1 MKNSKNFN
9 IFILWSVVIFMILI
23 MIFPG
28 SIVLGE
34 ETKSVQNDGAV
45 EITSTTFESNTV
57 AKDISNNL
65 RIDYKIL
72 NKDKLKDGDKIVISL
87 PDIFKDIEPKCPDQ
101 HFKDFDVKDGV
112 VTLTFNENVEKA
124 VTGYMIIRFV
134 GNSNIRK
141 GISYP
146 VSIDLNGKPSTI
158 YITGEEYSHPSS
170 GRQYPLMYKT
180 ADLPMAATDK
190 EQGRE
195 YYGEIVDRNKPI
207 KYFVEINLGDGSDPN
222 TRSYLRNAQF
232 VDNIPKG
239 MALDVNSIKIIKG
252 NYFEKNNKDN
262 YDWLPK
268 DVTRDFLERN
278 DGIIANTKHL
288 EINFG
293 DIRYERYTVIYETRI
308 TSTESG
314 YLNDAKLYY
323 DDDKEL
329 PSKHY
334 SKLSKDAGA
343 LNVYKYVDKTKVK
356 NNPND
361 QKIKYDIKFDSYG
374 YFFKNTL
381 NIIDKLDPRLS
392 DIKITSTDQFI
403 TDFNENTKELVI
415 KNSNGDIDAKKPA
428 YITIEASMKN
438 VSPGDEVK
446 NIAYINGNPTNEV
459 STKKNPLVEII
470 KVSKDDAESNLLEG
484 AVFKLTTK
492 GGKAV
497 KDVYNQYIKTFTSS
511 SEGPIKF
518 ELPNGDYK
526 LEEIKAPKGYKLD
539 KTTIGFTVND
549 ESKIVKLIVKDEPLP
564 TSCNLVINKINEKG
578 VPILGARFKFFK
590 EESPKKPI
598 KFAYNKNSKVYEL
611 DQMGDG
617 KLTPSKNDA
626 SFKIN
631 NLPYGKYILKEVQAP
646 KGYKLS
652 EDIYITLDYKK
663 SFYKIG
669 KEGEEII
676 LNKNTETNTYDISV
690 KNIPR
695 IILPETGGS
704 GTFKFSFIG
713 ITLLAGVLSL
723 LVTTEFI
730 LRERKN

>member
-9 IFILWSVVIFMILI
+9 IFTLWSVVISMIVI

-34 ETKSVQNDGAV
+34 ESKSVQNDGAV

-141 GISYP
+141 GVSYP
-146 VSIDLNGKPSTI
+146 ISIDLNGKPSTV

-170 GRQYPLMYKT
+170 GGQYPLMYKT
-180 ADLPMAATDK
+180 ADLPTAATDK

-207 KYFVEINLGDGSDPN
+207 KYFVEINLGDGVNPN
-222 TRSYLRNAQF
+222 TRSYLSNADF
-232 VDNIPKG
+232 FDNIPKG
-239 MALDVNSIKIIKG
+239 MALDVNSICIKRMG
-252 NYFEKNNKDN
+252 Y
-262 YDWLPK
+262 YDERSS
-268 DVTRDFLERN
+268 DVTKDFWESNRIKA
-278 DGIIANTKHL
+278 DTKHL

-374 YFFKNTL
+374 YFFKDTL

-392 DIKITSTDQFI
+392 DIKITATDQFI
-403 TDFNENTKELVI
+403 TDFDENTKELVI

-438 VSPGDEVK
+438 VGPGEVVK
-446 NIAYINGNPTNEV
+446 NIAYVNGNPTNEV
-459 STKKNPLVEII
+459 STRKNPIVEFIL
-470 KVSKDDAESNLLEG
+470 SAEYDDPSLLEG

-492 GGKAV
+492 EGETV
-497 KDVYNQYIKTFTSS
+497 RDIYNEEIKTFTFENGEPVS
-511 SEGPIKF
+511 F
-518 ELPNGDYK
+518 ELPDGVYN
-526 LEEIKAPKGYKLD
+526 LEQIKAPEGYELNKTPIQFIVNED
-539 KTTIGFTVND
+539 SKVVKVPWEGNPIKTTVNLA
-549 ESKIVKLIVKDEPLP
+549 IH
-564 TSCNLVINKINEKG
+564 KINEKG
-578 VPILGARFKFFK
+578 VPILGANFKLFK
-590 EESPKKPI
+590 EENPKKPI
-598 KFAYNKNSKVYEL
+598 KFAYNKNLKVYEL
-611 DQMGDG
+611 DPMGGG
-617 KLTPSKNDA
+617 KLIPSKDGA

-631 NLPYGKYILKEVQAP
+631 NLPYGKYILKEVKAS

-652 EDIYITLDYKK
+652 DDIYITLDFEE
-663 SFYKIG
+663 SFYRVG
-669 KEGEEII
+669 KEGKKII

-690 KNIPR
+690 ENVPR
-695 IILPETGGS
+695 IILPETGSS
-704 GTFKFSFIG
+704 GTSKFSFIG
-713 ITLLAGVLSL
+713 ITLLAAVLSL
-723 LVTTEFI
+723 VSTTEFV
-730 LRERKN
+730 LKEREN

>member
-9 IFILWSVVIFMILI
+9 IFTLWSVVISMIVI

-34 ETKSVQNDGAV
+34 ESKSVQNDGAV

-141 GISYP
+141 GVSYP
-146 VSIDLNGKPSTI
+146 VSIDLNGKPSTV

-170 GRQYPLMYKT
+170 GGQYPLMYKT
-180 ADLPMAATDK
+180 ADLPTAATDK

-207 KYFVEINLGDGSDPN
+207 KYFVEINLGDGVNPN
-222 TRSYLRNAQF
+222 TRSYLSNADF
-232 VDNIPKG
+232 FDNIPKG
-239 MALDVNSIKIIKG
+239 MALDVNSICIKRMG
-252 NYFEKNNKDN
+252 YHDERSS
-262 YDWLPK
+262 
-268 DVTRDFLERN
+268 DVTKDFWESNRIKA
-278 DGIIANTKHL
+278 DTKHL

-374 YFFKNTL
+374 YFFKDTL

-392 DIKITSTDQFI
+392 DIKITATDQFI
-403 TDFNENTKELVI
+403 TDFDENTKELVI

-438 VSPGDEVK
+438 VGPGEVVK
-446 NIAYINGNPTNEV
+446 NIAYVNGNPTNEV
-459 STKKNPLVEII
+459 STRKNPIVEFIL
-470 KVSKDDAESNLLEG
+470 SAEYDDPSLLEG

-492 GGKAV
+492 EGETV
-497 KDVYNQYIKTFTSS
+497 RDIYNEEIKTFTFKNG
-511 SEGPIKF
+511 EPLRF
-518 ELPNGDYK
+518 ELPDGVYN
-526 LEEIKAPKGYKLD
+526 LEQIKAPDGYEINKTPIQFIVNED
-539 KTTIGFTVND
+539 SKVVKVPWEGNPIKTTVNLA
-549 ESKIVKLIVKDEPLP
+549 IH
-564 TSCNLVINKINEKG
+564 KINEKG
-578 VPILGARFKFFK
+578 LPILGANFKLFK

-598 KFAYNKNSKVYEL
+598 KFAYNKNLKVYEL
-611 DQMGDG
+611 DPMGGG
-617 KLTPSKNDA
+617 KLIPSKDGA

-631 NLPYGKYILKEVQAP
+631 NLPYGKYILKEVKAP

-652 EDIYITLDYKK
+652 DDIYITLGFEE
-663 SFYKIG
+663 SFYRVG
-669 KEGEEII
+669 KQGEKII

-690 KNIPR
+690 ENVPR

-704 GTFKFSFIG
+704 GTSKFSFIG
-713 ITLLAGVLSL
+713 ITLLACVLSL
-723 LVTTEFI
+723 VGTTEFV
-730 LRERKN
+730 LKEREN

>member
-9 IFILWSVVIFMILI
+9 IFTLWSVVISMIVI

-34 ETKSVQNDGAV
+34 ESKSVQNDGAV

-87 PDIFKDIEPKCPDQ
+87 PDIFKDIEPKCPDK

-141 GISYP
+141 GVSYP
-146 VSIDLNGKPSTI
+146 ISIDLNGKPSTV

-170 GRQYPLMYKT
+170 GGQYPLMYKT
-180 ADLPMAATDK
+180 ADLPTAATDK

-207 KYFVEINLGDGSDPN
+207 KYFVEINLGDGVNPN
-222 TRSYLRNAQF
+222 TRSYLSNADF
-232 VDNIPKG
+232 FDNIPKG
-239 MALDVNSIKIIKG
+239 MALDVNSIFIKRMG
-252 NYFEKNNKDN
+252 Y
-262 YDWLPK
+262 YDERSS
-268 DVTRDFLERN
+268 DVTKDFWESNRIKA
-278 DGIIANTKHL
+278 DTKHL

-374 YFFKNTL
+374 YFFKDTL

-392 DIKITSTDQFI
+392 DIKITATDQFI
-403 TDFNENTKELVI
+403 TDFDENTKELVI

-438 VSPGDEVK
+438 VGPGEVVK
-446 NIAYINGNPTNEV
+446 NIAYVNGNPTNEV
-459 STKKNPLVEII
+459 STRKNPIVEFIL
-470 KVSKDDAESNLLEG
+470 SAEYDDPSLLEG

-492 GGKAV
+492 EGETV
-497 KDVYNQYIKTFTSS
+497 RDIYNEEIKTFTFENGEPVS
-511 SEGPIKF
+511 F
-518 ELPNGDYK
+518 ELPDGVYN
-526 LEEIKAPKGYKLD
+526 LEQIKAPEGYELNKTPIQFIVNED
-539 KTTIGFTVND
+539 SKVVKVPWEGNPIKTTVNLA
-549 ESKIVKLIVKDEPLP
+549 IH
-564 TSCNLVINKINEKG
+564 KINEKG
-578 VPILGARFKFFK
+578 VPILGANFKLFK
-590 EESPKKPI
+590 EENPKKPI
-598 KFAYNKNSKVYEL
+598 KFAYNKNLKVYEL
-611 DQMGDG
+611 DPMGGG
-617 KLTPSKNDA
+617 KLIPSKDGA

-631 NLPYGKYILKEVQAP
+631 NLPYGKYILKEVKAP

-652 EDIYITLDYKK
+652 DDIYITLDFEE
-663 SFYKIG
+663 SFYRVG
-669 KEGEEII
+669 KEGKKII

-690 KNIPR
+690 ENVPR

-704 GTFKFSFIG
+704 GTSKFSFIG
-713 ITLLAGVLSL
+713 ITLLAAVLSL
-723 LVTTEFI
+723 VSTTEFV
-730 LRERKN
+730 LKEREN

>member
-9 IFILWSVVIFMILI
+9 IFTLWSVVISMIVI

-34 ETKSVQNDGAV
+34 ESKSVQNDGAV

-141 GISYP
+141 GVSYP
-146 VSIDLNGKPSTI
+146 VSIDLNGKPSTV

-170 GRQYPLMYKT
+170 GGQYPLMYKT
-180 ADLPMAATDK
+180 ADLPTAATDK

-207 KYFVEINLGDGSDPN
+207 KYFVEINLGDGVNPN
-222 TRSYLRNAQF
+222 TRSYLSNADF
-232 VDNIPKG
+232 FDNIPKG
-239 MALDVNSIKIIKG
+239 MALDVNSISIKRMG
-252 NYFEKNNKDN
+252 YHDERSS
-262 YDWLPK
+262 
-268 DVTRDFLERN
+268 DVTKDFWESNRIKA
-278 DGIIANTKHL
+278 DTKHL

-356 NNPND
+356 NNLND

-374 YFFKNTL
+374 YFFKDTL

-392 DIKITSTDQFI
+392 DIKITATDQFI
-403 TDFNENTKELVI
+403 TDFYENTKELVI

-438 VSPGDEVK
+438 VGPGEVVK
-446 NIAYINGNPTNEV
+446 NIAYVNGNPTNEV
-459 STKKNPLVEII
+459 STRKNPIVEFIL
-470 KVSKDDAESNLLEG
+470 SAEYYDPSLLEG

-492 GGKAV
+492 EGETV
-497 KDVYNQYIKTFTSS
+497 RDIYNEEIKTFTFKNG
-511 SEGPIKF
+511 EPLRF
-518 ELPNGDYK
+518 ELPDGVYN
-526 LEEIKAPKGYKLD
+526 LEQIKAPEGYELNKTPIQFIVNED
-539 KTTIGFTVND
+539 SKVVKVPWEGNPIKTTVNLA
-549 ESKIVKLIVKDEPLP
+549 IH
-564 TSCNLVINKINEKG
+564 KINEKG
-578 VPILGARFKFFK
+578 IPILGANFKLFK

-598 KFAYNKNSKVYEL
+598 KFAYNKNFKVYEL
-611 DQMGDG
+611 DPMGGG
-617 KLTPSKNDA
+617 KLIPSKDGA

-631 NLPYGKYILKEVQAP
+631 NLPYGKYILKEVKAP

-652 EDIYITLDYKK
+652 DDIYITLDFEE
-663 SFYKIG
+663 SFYRVG
-669 KEGEEII
+669 KQGEKII

-690 KNIPR
+690 ENVPR

-704 GTFKFSFIG
+704 GTSKFSFIG
-713 ITLLAGVLSL
+713 ITLLAAVLSL
-723 LVTTEFI
+723 VSTTEFV
-730 LRERKN
+730 LKEREN

>member
-9 IFILWSVVIFMILI
+9 IFTLWSVVISMIVI

-141 GISYP
+141 GVSYP
-146 VSIDLNGKPSTI
+146 VSIDLNGKPSTV

-170 GRQYPLMYKT
+170 GGQYPLMYKT
-180 ADLPMAATDK
+180 ADLPTAATDK

-207 KYFVEINLGDGSDPN
+207 KYFVEINLGDGVNPN
-222 TRSYLRNAQF
+222 TRSYLSNADF
-232 VDNIPKG
+232 FDNIPKG
-239 MALDVNSIKIIKG
+239 MALDVNSICIKRMG
-252 NYFEKNNKDN
+252 Y
-262 YDWLPK
+262 YDERSS
-268 DVTRDFLERN
+268 DVTKDFWESNRIKA
-278 DGIIANTKHL
+278 DTKHL

-374 YFFKNTL
+374 YFFKDTL
-381 NIIDKLDPRLS
+381 NIIDKLDPILS
-392 DIKITSTDQFI
+392 NIKITATDQFI
-403 TDFNENTKELVI
+403 TDFDENTKELVI

-438 VSPGDEVK
+438 VGPGEVVK
-446 NIAYINGNPTNEV
+446 NIAYVNGNPTNEV
-459 STKKNPLVEII
+459 STKKNPIVEFIL
-470 KVSKDDAESNLLEG
+470 SAEYDDPSLLEG

-492 GGKAV
+492 EGETV
-497 KDVYNQYIKTFTSS
+497 RDIYNEEIKTFTFKNG
-511 SEGPIKF
+511 EPLRF
-518 ELPNGDYK
+518 ELPDGVYN
-526 LEEIKAPKGYKLD
+526 LEQIKAPDGYELNKTPIQFIVNED
-539 KTTIGFTVND
+539 SKVVKVPWEGNPIKTTVNLA
-549 ESKIVKLIVKDEPLP
+549 IH
-564 TSCNLVINKINEKG
+564 KINEKG
-578 VPILGARFKFFK
+578 LPILGSNFKLFK

-598 KFAYNKNSKVYEL
+598 KFAYNKNFKVYEL
-611 DQMGDG
+611 DPMGGG
-617 KLTPSKNDA
+617 KLIPSKDGA

-631 NLPYGKYILKEVQAP
+631 NLPYGKYILKEVKAP

-652 EDIYITLDYKK
+652 DDIYITLDFEE
-663 SFYKIG
+663 SFYRVG
-669 KEGEEII
+669 KEGKKII

-690 KNIPR
+690 ENVPR

-704 GTFKFSFIG
+704 GTSKFSFIG
-713 ITLLAGVLSL
+713 ITLLAAVLSL
-723 LVTTEFI
+723 VSTTEFV
-730 LRERKN
+730 LKEREN

>member
-9 IFILWSVVIFMILI
+9 IFTLWSVVISMIVI

-34 ETKSVQNDGAV
+34 ESKSVQNDGAV

-141 GISYP
+141 GVSYP
-146 VSIDLNGKPSTI
+146 VSIDLNGKPSTV

-170 GRQYPLMYKT
+170 GGQYPLMYKT
-180 ADLPMAATDK
+180 ADLPTAATDK

-207 KYFVEINLGDGSDPN
+207 KYFVEINLGDGVNPN
-222 TRSYLRNAQF
+222 TRSYLSNADF
-232 VDNIPKG
+232 FDNIPKG
-239 MALDVNSIKIIKG
+239 MALDVNSICIKRMG
-252 NYFEKNNKDN
+252 YHDERSS
-262 YDWLPK
+262 
-268 DVTRDFLERN
+268 DVTKDFWESNRIKA
-278 DGIIANTKHL
+278 DTKHL

-356 NNPND
+356 NNPSD

-374 YFFKNTL
+374 YFFKDTL

-392 DIKITSTDQFI
+392 DIKITATDQFI

-438 VSPGDEVK
+438 VGPGEVVK
-446 NIAYINGNPTNEV
+446 NIAYVNGNPTNEV
-459 STKKNPLVEII
+459 STKKNPIVEFIL
-470 KVSKDDAESNLLEG
+470 SAEYDDPSLLEG

-492 GGKAV
+492 EGETV
-497 KDVYNQYIKTFTSS
+497 RDIYNEEIKTFTFKNG
-511 SEGPIKF
+511 EPLRF
-518 ELPNGDYK
+518 ELPDGVYN
-526 LEEIKAPKGYKLD
+526 LEQIKAPDGYELNKTPIQFIVNED
-539 KTTIGFTVND
+539 SKVVKVPWEGNPIKTTVNLA
-549 ESKIVKLIVKDEPLP
+549 IH
-564 TSCNLVINKINEKG
+564 KINEKG
-578 VPILGARFKFFK
+578 LPILGANFKLFK

-598 KFAYNKNSKVYEL
+598 KFAYNKNLKVYEL
-611 DQMGDG
+611 DPMGVG
-617 KLTPSKNDA
+617 KLIPSKDGA

-631 NLPYGKYILKEVQAP
+631 NLPYGKYILKEVKAP

-652 EDIYITLDYKK
+652 DDIYITLGFEE
-663 SFYKIG
+663 SFYRVG
-669 KEGEEII
+669 KQGKKII

-690 KNIPR
+690 ENVPR

-704 GTFKFSFIG
+704 GTSKFSFIG
-713 ITLLAGVLSL
+713 VTLLACVLSL
-723 LVTTEFI
+723 VSTTEFV
-730 LRERKN
+730 LKEREN

>member
-9 IFILWSVVIFMILI
+9 IFTLWSVVISMIVI

-34 ETKSVQNDGAV
+34 ESKSVQNDGAV

-141 GISYP
+141 GVSYP
-146 VSIDLNGKPSTI
+146 ISIDFNGKPSTV

-170 GRQYPLMYKT
+170 GGQYPLMYKT
-180 ADLPMAATDK
+180 ADLPTAATDK

-207 KYFVEINLGDGSDPN
+207 KYFVEINLGDGVNPN
-222 TRSYLRNAQF
+222 TRSYLSNADF
-232 VDNIPKG
+232 FDNIPKG
-239 MALDVNSIKIIKG
+239 MALDVNSICIKRMG
-252 NYFEKNNKDN
+252 Y
-262 YDWLPK
+262 YDERSS
-268 DVTRDFLERN
+268 DVTKDFWESNRIKA
-278 DGIIANTKHL
+278 DTKHL

-374 YFFKNTL
+374 YFFKDTL

-392 DIKITSTDQFI
+392 DIKITATDQFI
-403 TDFNENTKELVI
+403 TDFDENTKELVI

-438 VSPGDEVK
+438 VGPGEVVK
-446 NIAYINGNPTNEV
+446 NIAYVNGNPTNEV
-459 STKKNPLVEII
+459 STRKNPIVEFIL
-470 KVSKDDAESNLLEG
+470 SAEYDDPSLLEG

-492 GGKAV
+492 EGETV
-497 KDVYNQYIKTFTSS
+497 RDIYNEEIKTFTFENGEPVS
-511 SEGPIKF
+511 F
-518 ELPNGDYK
+518 ELPDGVYN
-526 LEEIKAPKGYKLD
+526 LEQIKAPEGYELNKTPIQFIVNED
-539 KTTIGFTVND
+539 SKVVKVPWEGNPIKTTVNLA
-549 ESKIVKLIVKDEPLP
+549 IH
-564 TSCNLVINKINEKG
+564 KINEKG
-578 VPILGARFKFFK
+578 VPILGANFKLFK
-590 EESPKKPI
+590 EENPKKPI
-598 KFAYNKNSKVYEL
+598 KFAYNKNLKVYEL
-611 DQMGDG
+611 DPMGGG
-617 KLTPSKNDA
+617 KLIPSKDGA

-631 NLPYGKYILKEVQAP
+631 NLPYGKYILKEVKVP

-652 EDIYITLDYKK
+652 DDIYITLDFEE
-663 SFYKIG
+663 SFYRVG
-669 KEGEEII
+669 KEGKKII

-690 KNIPR
+690 ENVPR

-704 GTFKFSFIG
+704 GTSKFSFIG
-713 ITLLAGVLSL
+713 ITLLAAVLSL
-723 LVTTEFI
+723 VSTTEFV
-730 LRERKN
+730 LKEREN

>member
-9 IFILWSVVIFMILI
+9 IFTLWSVVISMILI
-23 MIFPG
+23 MISPG
-28 SIVLGE
+28 IIVLGE
-34 ETKSVQNDGAV
+34 ETKSVQNDGVV

-87 PDIFKDIEPKCPDQ
+87 PDIFKDIEPKCHDQ

-141 GISYP
+141 GVSYP
-146 VSIDLNGKPSTI
+146 VSIDLNGKPSTV
-158 YITGEEYSHPSS
+158 YITGEEYSNSSS
-170 GRQYPLMYKT
+170 GGQYPLMYKT
-180 ADLPMAATDK
+180 ADLPTAATDK

-207 KYFVEINLGDGSDPN
+207 KYFVEINLGDGVNPN
-222 TRSYLRNAQF
+222 TRSYLSNADF
-232 VDNIPKG
+232 FDNIPKG
-239 MALDVNSIKIIKG
+239 MALDINSICIKRMG
-252 NYFEKNNKDN
+252 Y
-262 YDWLPK
+262 YDERSS
-268 DVTRDFLERN
+268 DVTKDFWESNRIKA
-278 DGIIANTKHL
+278 DTKHL

-293 DIRYERYTVIYETRI
+293 DIRYERYTIIYETRI

-343 LNVYKYVDKTKVK
+343 LNVYKYVDKTKVT

-374 YFFKNTL
+374 YFFKDTL

-392 DIKITSTDQFI
+392 DIKITATDQFI
-403 TDFNENTKELVI
+403 TDFYENTKELVI

-438 VSPGDEVK
+438 VGPGEVVK
-446 NIAYINGNPTNEV
+446 NIAYVNGNPTNEV
-459 STKKNPLVEII
+459 STRKNPIVEII
-470 KVSKDDAESNLLEG
+470 KVSKDDVESNLLEG

-492 GGKAV
+492 DGKTV
-497 KDVYNQYIKTFTSS
+497 KDVYNQFVKTFTTN
-511 SEGPIKF
+511 SEGPIRF

-526 LEEIKAPKGYKLD
+526 LEEIKAPNGYKLD
-539 KTTIGFTVND
+539 QTPIEFTVND
-549 ESKIVKLIVKDEPLP
+549 ESKIVKVVAKDEPLP
-564 TSCNLVINKINEKG
+564 TTCNLVINKINEKEI
-578 VPILGARFKFFK
+578 PILGAKFKLF
-590 EESPKKPI
+590 EESNPKKVL
-598 KFAYNKNSKVYEL
+598 KFSSQKNNYEL
-611 DQMGDG
+611 NQNGVG
-617 KLTPSKNDA
+617 KLTPSGKNA

-631 NLPYGKYILKEVQAP
+631 NLPYGNYILKEVQAP

-652 EDIYITLDYKK
+652 DDIYITLGFEE
-663 SFYKIG
+663 SFYRVG
-669 KEGEEII
+669 KEGEKII
-676 LNKNTETNTYDISV
+676 LNKNTETNTYDISAENV
-690 KNIPR
+690 PR

-704 GTFKFSFIG
+704 GTSKFSFIG
-713 ITLLAGVLSL
+713 ITLLAGVLSIVSTIKFVL
-723 LVTTEFI
+723 KE
-730 LRERKN
+730 REN

>member
-9 IFILWSVVIFMILI
+9 IFTLWSVVISMILI
-23 MIFPG
+23 MISPG

-57 AKDISNNL
+57 AKGISNNL

-87 PDIFKDIEPKCPDQ
+87 PDIFKDIEPKCHDQ

-141 GISYP
+141 GVSYP
-146 VSIDLNGKPSTI
+146 VSIDLNGKPSTV
-158 YITGEEYSHPSS
+158 YITGEEYSNSSS
-170 GRQYPLMYKT
+170 GGQYPLMYKT
-180 ADLPMAATDK
+180 ADLPTAATDK

-207 KYFVEINLGDGSDPN
+207 KYFVEINLGDGVNPN
-222 TRSYLRNAQF
+222 TRSYLSNADF
-232 VDNIPKG
+232 FDNIPKG
-239 MALDVNSIKIIKG
+239 MALDVNSICIKRMG
-252 NYFEKNNKDN
+252 Y
-262 YDWLPK
+262 YDERSS
-268 DVTRDFLERN
+268 DVTKDFWESNRIKA
-278 DGIIANTKHL
+278 DTKHL

-343 LNVYKYVDKTKVK
+343 LNVYKYVDKTKVT

-374 YFFKNTL
+374 YFFKDTL

-392 DIKITSTDQFI
+392 DIKITATDQFI
-403 TDFNENTKELVI
+403 TDFYENTKELVI

-438 VSPGDEVK
+438 VGPGEVVK
-446 NIAYINGNPTNEV
+446 NIAYVNGNPTNEV
-459 STKKNPLVEII
+459 STRKNPIVEII
-470 KVSKDDAESNLLEG
+470 KVSKDDVESNLLEG

-492 GGKAV
+492 DGKTV
-497 KDVYNQYIKTFTSS
+497 KDVYNKGVKTFTTS
-511 SEGPIKF
+511 SEGSIRF

-526 LEEIKAPKGYKLD
+526 LEEIKAPNGYKLD
-539 KTTIGFTVND
+539 QTPIEFTVND
-549 ESKIVKLIVKDEPLP
+549 ESKIVKVVAKDEPLP
-564 TSCNLVINKINEKG
+564 TTCNLVINKINEKEI
-578 VPILGARFKFFK
+578 PILGAKFKLF
-590 EESPKKPI
+590 EESNPKKVL
-598 KFAYNKNSKVYEL
+598 KFSSQKNNYEL
-611 DQMGDG
+611 NQNGVG
-617 KLTPSKNDA
+617 KLTPSGKNA

-631 NLPYGKYILKEVQAP
+631 NLPYGNYILKEVQAP

-652 EDIYITLDYKK
+652 DDIYITLGFEE
-663 SFYKIG
+663 SFYRVG
-669 KEGEEII
+669 KEGEKII
-676 LNKNTETNTYDISV
+676 LNKNTETNTYDISAENV
-690 KNIPR
+690 PR

-704 GTFKFSFIG
+704 GTSKFSFIG
-713 ITLLAGVLSL
+713 IILLAGVLSIVSTIKFVL
-723 LVTTEFI
+723 KE
-730 LRERKN
+730 REN

>member
-9 IFILWSVVIFMILI
+9 IFTLWSVVISMILI
-23 MIFPG
+23 MISPG
-28 SIVLGE
+28 IIVLGE

-87 PDIFKDIEPKCPDQ
+87 PDIFKDIEPKCHDQ

-141 GISYP
+141 GVSYP
-146 VSIDLNGKPSTI
+146 VSIDLNGKPSTV
-158 YITGEEYSHPSS
+158 YITGEEYSNSSS
-170 GRQYPLMYKT
+170 GGQYPLMYKT
-180 ADLPMAATDK
+180 ADLPTAATDK

-207 KYFVEINLGDGSDPN
+207 KYFVEINLGDGVNPN
-222 TRSYLRNAQF
+222 TRSYLSNADF
-232 VDNIPKG
+232 FDNIPKG
-239 MALDVNSIKIIKG
+239 MALDVNSICIKRMG
-252 NYFEKNNKDN
+252 Y
-262 YDWLPK
+262 YDERSS
-268 DVTRDFLERN
+268 DVTKDFGESNRIKA
-278 DGIIANTKHL
+278 DTKHL

-343 LNVYKYVDKTKVK
+343 LNVYKYVDKTKVT

-374 YFFKNTL
+374 YFFKDTL

-392 DIKITSTDQFI
+392 DIKITATDQFI
-403 TDFNENTKELVI
+403 TDFYENTKELVI

-438 VSPGDEVK
+438 VGPGEVVK
-446 NIAYINGNPTNEV
+446 NIAYVNGNPTNEV
-459 STKKNPLVEII
+459 STRKNPIVEII
-470 KVSKDDAESNLLEG
+470 KVSKDDVESNLLEG
-484 AVFKLTTK
+484 AIFKLTTK
-492 GGKAV
+492 DGKTV
-497 KDVYNQYIKTFTSS
+497 KDVYNQVVKTFTTS
-511 SEGPIKF
+511 SEGSISF

-526 LEEIKAPKGYKLD
+526 LEEIKAPNGYKLD
-539 KTTIGFTVND
+539 QTPIEFTVND
-549 ESKIVKLIVKDEPLP
+549 ESKIVKVVAKDDPLP
-564 TSCNLVINKINEKG
+564 TTCNLVINKINEKEI
-578 VPILGARFKFFK
+578 PILGAKFKLF
-590 EESPKKPI
+590 EESNPKKVL
-598 KFAYNKNSKVYEL
+598 KFSSQKNNYEL
-611 DQMGDG
+611 NQNGVG
-617 KLTPSKNDA
+617 KLTPSGKNA

-631 NLPYGKYILKEVQAP
+631 NLPYGNYILKEVQAP

-652 EDIYITLDYKK
+652 DDIYITLGFEE
-663 SFYKIG
+663 SFYRVG
-669 KEGEEII
+669 KEGEKII

-690 KNIPR
+690 ENVPR

-704 GTFKFSFIG
+704 GTSKFPLIG
-713 ITLLAGVLSL
+713 ITLLAGVLSI
-723 LVTTEFI
+723 VSTTKFVLKE
-730 LRERKN
+730 REN

>member
-9 IFILWSVVIFMILI
+9 IFTLWSVVISMIVI

-28 SIVLGE
+28 SIVLGKE
-34 ETKSVQNDGAV
+34 SKSVQNDGAV

-141 GISYP
+141 GVSYP
-146 VSIDLNGKPSTI
+146 VSIDLNGKPSTV

-170 GRQYPLMYKT
+170 GGQYPLMYKT
-180 ADLPMAATDK
+180 ADLPTAATDK

-207 KYFVEINLGDGSDPN
+207 KYFVEINLGDGVNPN
-222 TRSYLRNAQF
+222 TRSYLSNADF
-232 VDNIPKG
+232 FDNIPKG
-239 MALDVNSIKIIKG
+239 MALDVNSICIKRMG
-252 NYFEKNNKDN
+252 YHDERSSDITKDFWESN
-262 YDWLPK
+262 RIKAD
-268 DVTRDFLERN
+268 
-278 DGIIANTKHL
+278 TKHL

-374 YFFKNTL
+374 YFFKDTL

-392 DIKITSTDQFI
+392 DIKITATDQFI

-438 VSPGDEVK
+438 VGPGEVLK
-446 NIAYINGNPTNEV
+446 NIAYVNGNPTNEV
-459 STKKNPLVEII
+459 STKKNPIVEFIL
-470 KVSKDDAESNLLEG
+470 SAEYDDPSLLEG

-492 GGKAV
+492 EGETV
-497 KDVYNQYIKTFTSS
+497 RDIYNEEIKTFTFKDG
-511 SEGPIKF
+511 EPLRF
-518 ELPNGDYK
+518 ELPDGVYN
-526 LEEIKAPKGYKLD
+526 LEQIKAPDGYELNKTPIQFIVNEDSKVVKVPLEGNPI
-539 KTTIGFTVND
+539 KTTVNLA
-549 ESKIVKLIVKDEPLP
+549 IH
-564 TSCNLVINKINEKG
+564 KINEKG
-578 VPILGARFKFFK
+578 LPILGANFKLFK

-598 KFAYNKNSKVYEL
+598 KFAYNKNLKVYEL
-611 DQMGDG
+611 DPMGGG
-617 KLTPSKNDA
+617 KLIPSKDGA

-631 NLPYGKYILKEVQAP
+631 NLPYGKYILKEVKAP

-652 EDIYITLDYKK
+652 DDIYITLGFEE
-663 SFYKIG
+663 SFYRVG
-669 KEGEEII
+669 KQGKKII

-690 KNIPR
+690 ENVPR

-704 GTFKFSFIG
+704 GTSKFSFIG
-713 ITLLAGVLSL
+713 ITLLAAVLSL
-723 LVTTEFI
+723 VSTTEFV
-730 LRERKN
+730 LKEREN

>member
-9 IFILWSVVIFMILI
+9 IFTLWSVVISMIVI

-28 SIVLGE
+28 SIVLGKE
-34 ETKSVQNDGAV
+34 SKSVQNDGAV

-141 GISYP
+141 GVSYP
-146 VSIDLNGKPSTI
+146 VSIDLNGKPSTV
-158 YITGEEYSHPSS
+158 YITGEEYSNSSS
-170 GRQYPLMYKT
+170 GGQYPLMYKT
-180 ADLPMAATDK
+180 ADLPTAATDK

-207 KYFVEINLGDGSDPN
+207 KYFVEINLGDGVNPN
-222 TRSYLRNAQF
+222 TRSYLSNADF
-232 VDNIPKG
+232 FDNIPKG
-239 MALDVNSIKIIKG
+239 MALDVNSICIKRMG
-252 NYFEKNNKDN
+252 Y
-262 YDWLPK
+262 YDERSS
-268 DVTRDFLERN
+268 DVTKDFWESNRIKA
-278 DGIIANTKHL
+278 DTKHL

-374 YFFKNTL
+374 YFFKDTL

-392 DIKITSTDQFI
+392 DIKITATDQFI

-415 KNSNGDIDAKKPA
+415 KNSNGDIAAKKPA

-438 VSPGDEVK
+438 VGPGEVVK
-446 NIAYINGNPTNEV
+446 NIAYVNGNPTNEV
-459 STKKNPLVEII
+459 STKKNPIVEFIL
-470 KVSKDDAESNLLEG
+470 SAEYDDPSLLEG

-492 GGKAV
+492 EGETV
-497 KDVYNQYIKTFTSS
+497 RDIYNEEIKTFTFKDG
-511 SEGPIKF
+511 EPLRF
-518 ELPNGDYK
+518 ELPDGVYN
-526 LEEIKAPKGYKLD
+526 LEQIKAPDGYELNKTPIQFIVNEDSKVVKVPLEGNPI
-539 KTTIGFTVND
+539 KTTVNLA
-549 ESKIVKLIVKDEPLP
+549 IH
-564 TSCNLVINKINEKG
+564 KINEKG
-578 VPILGARFKFFK
+578 VPILGANFKLFK

-598 KFAYNKNSKVYEL
+598 KFAYNKNLKVYEL
-611 DQMGDG
+611 DPMGGG
-617 KLTPSKNDA
+617 KLIPSKDGA

-631 NLPYGKYILKEVQAP
+631 NLPYGKYILKEVKAP

-652 EDIYITLDYKK
+652 DDIYITLGFEE
-663 SFYKIG
+663 SFYRVG
-669 KEGEEII
+669 KEGKKII

-690 KNIPR
+690 ENVPR

-704 GTFKFSFIG
+704 GTSKFSFIG
-713 ITLLAGVLSL
+713 ITLLACVLSL
-723 LVTTEFI
+723 VSTTEFV
-730 LRERKN
+730 LKEREN

>member
-9 IFILWSVVIFMILI
+9 IFTLWSVVISMIVI

-34 ETKSVQNDGAV
+34 ESKSVQNDGAV

-141 GISYP
+141 GVSYP
-146 VSIDLNGKPSTI
+146 VSIDLNGKPSTV

-170 GRQYPLMYKT
+170 GGQYPLMYKT
-180 ADLPMAATDK
+180 ADLPTAATDK

-207 KYFVEINLGDGSDPN
+207 KYFVEINLGDGVNPN
-222 TRSYLRNAQF
+222 TRSYLSNADF
-232 VDNIPKG
+232 FDNIPKG
-239 MALDVNSIKIIKG
+239 MALDVNSICIKRMG
-252 NYFEKNNKDN
+252 Y
-262 YDWLPK
+262 YDERSS
-268 DVTRDFLERN
+268 DVTKDFWESNRIKA
-278 DGIIANTKHL
+278 DTKHL

-374 YFFKNTL
+374 YFFKDTL

-392 DIKITSTDQFI
+392 DIKITATDQFI

-438 VSPGDEVK
+438 VGPGEVVK
-446 NIAYINGNPTNEV
+446 NIAYVNGNPTNEV
-459 STKKNPLVEII
+459 STRKNPIVEFIL
-470 KVSKDDAESNLLEG
+470 SAEYDDPSLLEG

-492 GGKAV
+492 EGETV
-497 KDVYNQYIKTFTSS
+497 RDIYNEEIKTFTFKDGDTLS
-511 SEGPIKF
+511 F
-518 ELPNGDYK
+518 ELPDGVYN
-526 LEEIKAPKGYKLD
+526 LEQIKAPEGYELNKTPIQFIVNED
-539 KTTIGFTVND
+539 SKVVKVPWEGNPIKTTVNL
-549 ESKIVKLIVKDEPLP
+549 EIH
-564 TSCNLVINKINEKG
+564 KINEKG
-578 VPILGARFKFFK
+578 LPILGANFKLFK

-598 KFAYNKNSKVYEL
+598 KFAYNKNFKVYEL
-611 DQMGDG
+611 DSMGGG
-617 KLTPSKNDA
+617 KLIPSKDGA

-631 NLPYGKYILKEVQAP
+631 NLPYGKYILKEVKAP

-652 EDIYITLDYKK
+652 DDIYITLDSEE
-663 SFYKIG
+663 SFYRVG
-669 KEGEEII
+669 KEGKKII

-690 KNIPR
+690 ENVPR

-704 GTFKFSFIG
+704 GTSKFSFIG

-723 LVTTEFI
+723 VSTTEFV
-730 LRERKN
+730 LKEREN

>member
-9 IFILWSVVIFMILI
+9 IFTLWSVVISMIVI

-34 ETKSVQNDGAV
+34 ESKSVQNDGAV

-141 GISYP
+141 GVSYP
-146 VSIDLNGKPSTI
+146 ISIDLNGKPSTV

-170 GRQYPLMYKT
+170 GGQYPLMYKT
-180 ADLPMAATDK
+180 ADLPTAATDK

-207 KYFVEINLGDGSDPN
+207 KYFVEINLGDGVNPN
-222 TRSYLRNAQF
+222 TRSYLSNADF
-232 VDNIPKG
+232 FDNIPKG
-239 MALDVNSIKIIKG
+239 MALDVNSICIKRMG
-252 NYFEKNNKDN
+252 Y
-262 YDWLPK
+262 YDERSS
-268 DVTRDFLERN
+268 DVTKDFWESNRIKA
-278 DGIIANTKHL
+278 DTKHL

-374 YFFKNTL
+374 YFFKDTL

-392 DIKITSTDQFI
+392 DIKITATDQFI
-403 TDFNENTKELVI
+403 TDFDENTKELVI

-428 YITIEASMKN
+428 YITIEVSMKN
-438 VSPGDEVK
+438 VGPGEVVK
-446 NIAYINGNPTNEV
+446 NIAYVNGNPTNEV
-459 STKKNPLVEII
+459 STRKNPIVEFIL
-470 KVSKDDAESNLLEG
+470 SAEYDDPSLLEG

-492 GGKAV
+492 EGETV
-497 KDVYNQYIKTFTSS
+497 RDIYNEEIKTFTFENGEPVS
-511 SEGPIKF
+511 F
-518 ELPNGDYK
+518 ELPDGVYN
-526 LEEIKAPKGYKLD
+526 LEQIKAPEGYELNKTPIQFIVNED
-539 KTTIGFTVND
+539 SKVVKVPWEGNPIKTTVNLA
-549 ESKIVKLIVKDEPLP
+549 IH
-564 TSCNLVINKINEKG
+564 KINEKG
-578 VPILGARFKFFK
+578 VPILGANFKLFK
-590 EESPKKPI
+590 EENPKKPI
-598 KFAYNKNSKVYEL
+598 KFAYNKNLKVYEL
-611 DQMGDG
+611 DPMGGG
-617 KLTPSKNDA
+617 KLIPSKDGA

-631 NLPYGKYILKEVQAP
+631 NLPYGKYILKEVKAP

-652 EDIYITLDYKK
+652 DDIYITLDFEE
-663 SFYKIG
+663 SFYRVG
-669 KEGEEII
+669 KEGKKII

-690 KNIPR
+690 ENVPR

-704 GTFKFSFIG
+704 GTSKFSFIG
-713 ITLLAGVLSL
+713 ITLLAAVLSL
-723 LVTTEFI
+723 VSTTEFV
-730 LRERKN
+730 LKEREN

>member
-9 IFILWSVVIFMILI
+9 IFTLWSVVISMILI
-23 MIFPG
+23 MISPG

-57 AKDISNNL
+57 AKGISNNL

-87 PDIFKDIEPKCPDQ
+87 PDIFKDIEPKCHDQ

-141 GISYP
+141 GVSYP
-146 VSIDLNGKPSTI
+146 VSIDLNGKPSTV
-158 YITGEEYSHPSS
+158 YITGEEYSNSSS
-170 GRQYPLMYKT
+170 GGQYPLMYKT
-180 ADLPMAATDK
+180 ADLPTAATDK

-207 KYFVEINLGDGSDPN
+207 KYFVEINLGDGVNPN
-222 TRSYLRNAQF
+222 TRSYLSNADF
-232 VDNIPKG
+232 FDNIPKG
-239 MALDVNSIKIIKG
+239 MALDINSICIKRMG
-252 NYFEKNNKDN
+252 Y
-262 YDWLPK
+262 YDERSS
-268 DVTRDFLERN
+268 DVTKDFWESNRIKA
-278 DGIIANTKHL
+278 DTKHL

-293 DIRYERYTVIYETRI
+293 DIRYERYTIIYETRI

-343 LNVYKYVDKTKVK
+343 LNVYKYVDKTKVT

-374 YFFKNTL
+374 YFFKDTL

-392 DIKITSTDQFI
+392 DIKITATDQFI
-403 TDFNENTKELVI
+403 TDFYENTKELVI

-438 VSPGDEVK
+438 VGPGEVVK
-446 NIAYINGNPTNEV
+446 NIAYVNGNPTNEV
-459 STKKNPLVEII
+459 STRKNPIVEII
-470 KVSKDDAESNLLEG
+470 KVSKDDVESNLLEG

-492 GGKAV
+492 DGKTV
-497 KDVYNQYIKTFTSS
+497 KDVYNQLVKTFTTN
-511 SEGPIKF
+511 SEGPIRF

-526 LEEIKAPKGYKLD
+526 LEEIKAPNGYKLD
-539 KTTIGFTVND
+539 QTPIEFTVND
-549 ESKIVKLIVKDEPLP
+549 ESKIVKVVAKDEPLP
-564 TSCNLVINKINEKG
+564 TTCNLVINKINEKEI
-578 VPILGARFKFFK
+578 PILGAKFKLF
-590 EESPKKPI
+590 EESNPKKVL
-598 KFAYNKNSKVYEL
+598 KFSSQKNNYEL
-611 DQMGDG
+611 NQNGVG
-617 KLTPSKNDA
+617 KLTPSGKNA

-631 NLPYGKYILKEVQAP
+631 NLPYGNYILKEVQAP

-652 EDIYITLDYKK
+652 DDIYITLGFEE
-663 SFYKIG
+663 SFYRVG
-669 KEGEEII
+669 KEGEKII
-676 LNKNTETNTYDISV
+676 LNKNTETNTYDISAENV
-690 KNIPR
+690 PR

-704 GTFKFSFIG
+704 GTSKFSFIG
-713 ITLLAGVLSL
+713 ITLLAGVLSIVSTIKFVL
-723 LVTTEFI
+723 KE
-730 LRERKN
+730 REN

>member
-9 IFILWSVVIFMILI
+9 IFTLWSVVISMILI
-23 MIFPG
+23 MISPG

-34 ETKSVQNDGAV
+34 EAKSVQNDGAV

-141 GISYP
+141 GVSYP
-146 VSIDLNGKPSTI
+146 VSIDLNGKPSTV

-170 GRQYPLMYKT
+170 GGQYPLMYKT
-180 ADLPMAATDK
+180 ADLPTAATDK

-207 KYFVEINLGDGSDPN
+207 KYFVEINLGDGVNPN
-222 TRSYLRNAQF
+222 TRSYLSNADF
-232 VDNIPKG
+232 FDNIPKG
-239 MALDVNSIKIIKG
+239 MALDVNSICIKRMG
-252 NYFEKNNKDN
+252 Y
-262 YDWLPK
+262 YDERSS
-268 DVTRDFLERN
+268 DVTKDFWESNRIKA
-278 DGIIANTKHL
+278 DTKHL

-356 NNPND
+356 NNLND

-374 YFFKNTL
+374 YFFKDTL

-392 DIKITSTDQFI
+392 DIKITATDQFI
-403 TDFNENTKELVI
+403 TDFYENTKELVI

-438 VSPGDEVK
+438 VGPGEVVK
-446 NIAYINGNPTNEV
+446 NIAYVNGNPTNEV
-459 STKKNPLVEII
+459 STRKNPIVEFIL
-470 KVSKDDAESNLLEG
+470 SAEYYDPSLLEG

-492 GGKAV
+492 EGETV
-497 KDVYNQYIKTFTSS
+497 RDIYNEEIKTFTFKNG
-511 SEGPIKF
+511 EPLRF
-518 ELPNGDYK
+518 ELPDGVYN
-526 LEEIKAPKGYKLD
+526 LEQIKAPEGYELNKTPIQFIVNED
-539 KTTIGFTVND
+539 SKVVKVPWEGNPIKTTVNLA
-549 ESKIVKLIVKDEPLP
+549 IH
-564 TSCNLVINKINEKG
+564 KINEKG
-578 VPILGARFKFFK
+578 VPILGANFKLFK
-590 EESPKKPI
+590 EENPKKPI
-598 KFAYNKNSKVYEL
+598 KFAYNKNLKVYEL
-611 DQMGDG
+611 DPMGGG
-617 KLTPSKNDA
+617 KLIPSKDGA

-631 NLPYGKYILKEVQAP
+631 NLPYGKYILKEVKAP

-652 EDIYITLDYKK
+652 DDIYITLDFEE
-663 SFYKIG
+663 SFYRVG
-669 KEGEEII
+669 KEGKKII

-690 KNIPR
+690 ENVPR

-704 GTFKFSFIG
+704 GTSKFSFIG
-713 ITLLAGVLSL
+713 ITLLAAVLSL
-723 LVTTEFI
+723 VSTTEFV
-730 LRERKN
+730 LKEREN

>member
-9 IFILWSVVIFMILI
+9 IFTLWSVVISMIVI

-87 PDIFKDIEPKCPDQ
+87 PDIFKDIEPKCHDQ

-134 GNSNIRK
+134 GNSNIRN
-141 GISYP
+141 GVSYP
-146 VSIDLNGKPSTI
+146 VSIDLNGKPSTV

-170 GRQYPLMYKT
+170 GGQYPLMYKT
-180 ADLPMAATDK
+180 ADLPTAATDK

-207 KYFVEINLGDGSDPN
+207 KYFVEINLGDGVNPN
-222 TRSYLRNAQF
+222 TRSYLSNADF
-232 VDNIPKG
+232 FDNIPKG
-239 MALDVNSIKIIKG
+239 MALDVNSICIKRMG
-252 NYFEKNNKDN
+252 Y
-262 YDWLPK
+262 YDERSS
-268 DVTRDFLERN
+268 DVTKDFWESNRIKA
-278 DGIIANTKHL
+278 DTKHL

-323 DDDKEL
+323 DDKEL

-356 NNPND
+356 NNLND

-374 YFFKNTL
+374 YFFKDTL

-392 DIKITSTDQFI
+392 DIKITATDQFI
-403 TDFNENTKELVI
+403 TDFDENTKELVI

-438 VSPGDEVK
+438 VGPGEVVK
-446 NIAYINGNPTNEV
+446 NIAYVNGNPTNEV
-459 STKKNPLVEII
+459 STRKNPIVEII
-470 KVSKDDAESNLLEG
+470 KVSKDDVESNLLEG
-484 AVFKLTTK
+484 AIFKLTTK
-492 GGKAV
+492 DGKTV
-497 KDVYNQYIKTFTSS
+497 KDVYNKGVKTFTTS
-511 SEGPIKF
+511 SEGSIRF

-526 LEEIKAPKGYKLD
+526 LEEIKAPNGYKLD
-539 KTTIGFTVND
+539 QTPIEFTVND
-549 ESKIVKLIVKDEPLP
+549 ESKIVKVVAKDDPLP
-564 TSCNLVINKINEKG
+564 TTCNLVINKINEKEI
-578 VPILGARFKFFK
+578 PILGAKFKLF
-590 EESPKKPI
+590 EESNPKKVL
-598 KFAYNKNSKVYEL
+598 KFSSQKNNYEL
-611 DQMGDG
+611 NQNGVG
-617 KLTPSKNDA
+617 KLTPSGKNA

-631 NLPYGKYILKEVQAP
+631 NLPYGNYILKEVQAP

-652 EDIYITLDYKK
+652 DDIYITLGFEE
-663 SFYKIG
+663 SFYRVG
-669 KEGEEII
+669 KQGEKII

-690 KNIPR
+690 ENVPR

-704 GTFKFSFIG
+704 GTSKFPLIG
-713 ITLLAGVLSL
+713 ITLLAGVLSIVSTIKFVL
-723 LVTTEFI
+723 KE
-730 LRERKN
+730 REN

>member
-9 IFILWSVVIFMILI
+9 IFTLWSVVISMIVI

-34 ETKSVQNDGAV
+34 ESKSVQNDGAV

-134 GNSNIRK
+134 GNSNIRN
-141 GISYP
+141 GVSYP
-146 VSIDLNGKPSTI
+146 VSIDLNGKPSTV
-158 YITGEEYSHPSS
+158 YITGEEYSNSSS
-170 GRQYPLMYKT
+170 GGQYPLMYKT
-180 ADLPMAATDK
+180 ADLPTAATDK

-207 KYFVEINLGDGSDPN
+207 KYFVEINLGDGVNPN
-222 TRSYLRNAQF
+222 TRSYLSNADF
-232 VDNIPKG
+232 FDNIPKG
-239 MALDVNSIKIIKG
+239 MALDVNSICIKRMG
-252 NYFEKNNKDN
+252 Y
-262 YDWLPK
+262 YDERSS
-268 DVTRDFLERN
+268 DVTKDFWESNRIKA
-278 DGIIANTKHL
+278 DTKHL

-323 DDDKEL
+323 DDKEL

-356 NNPND
+356 NNLND

-374 YFFKNTL
+374 YFFKDTL

-392 DIKITSTDQFI
+392 DIKITATDQFI
-403 TDFNENTKELVI
+403 TDFDENTKELVI

-438 VSPGDEVK
+438 VGPGEVVK
-446 NIAYINGNPTNEV
+446 NIAYVNGNPTNEV
-459 STKKNPLVEII
+459 STRKNPIVEFIL
-470 KVSKDDAESNLLEG
+470 SAEYDDQSLLEG

-492 GGKAV
+492 EGETV
-497 KDVYNQYIKTFTSS
+497 RDIYNEEIKTFTFKNG
-511 SEGPIKF
+511 EPLRF
-518 ELPNGDYK
+518 ELPDGVYN
-526 LEEIKAPKGYKLD
+526 LEQIKAPDGYELNKTPIQFIVNED
-539 KTTIGFTVND
+539 SKVVKVPWEGNPIKTTVNLA
-549 ESKIVKLIVKDEPLP
+549 IH
-564 TSCNLVINKINEKG
+564 KINEKG
-578 VPILGARFKFFK
+578 LPILGANFKLFK

-598 KFAYNKNSKVYEL
+598 KFAYNKNFKVYEL
-611 DQMGDG
+611 DPMGGG
-617 KLTPSKNDA
+617 KLIPSKDGA

-631 NLPYGKYILKEVQAP
+631 NLPYGKYILKEVKAP

-652 EDIYITLDYKK
+652 DDIYITLDFEE
-663 SFYKIG
+663 SFYRVG
-669 KEGEEII
+669 KQGEKII

-690 KNIPR
+690 ENVPR

-704 GTFKFSFIG
+704 GTSKFSFIG
-713 ITLLAGVLSL
+713 ITLLAAVLSL
-723 LVTTEFI
+723 VSTTEFV
-730 LRERKN
+730 LKEREN

>member
-9 IFILWSVVIFMILI
+9 IFTLWSVVISMIVI

-34 ETKSVQNDGAV
+34 ESKSVQNDGAV

-141 GISYP
+141 GVSYP
-146 VSIDLNGKPSTI
+146 VSIDLNGKPSTV

-170 GRQYPLMYKT
+170 GGQYPLMYKT
-180 ADLPMAATDK
+180 ADLPTAATDK

-207 KYFVEINLGDGSDPN
+207 KYFVEINLGDGVNPN
-222 TRSYLRNAQF
+222 TRSYLSNADF
-232 VDNIPKG
+232 FDNIPKG
-239 MALDVNSIKIIKG
+239 MALDVNSICIKRMG
-252 NYFEKNNKDN
+252 Y
-262 YDWLPK
+262 YDERSS
-268 DVTRDFLERN
+268 DVTKDFWESNRIKA
-278 DGIIANTKHL
+278 DTKHL

-374 YFFKNTL
+374 YFFKDTL

-392 DIKITSTDQFI
+392 DIKITATDQFI
-403 TDFNENTKELVI
+403 TDFDENTKELVI

-438 VSPGDEVK
+438 VGPGEVVK
-446 NIAYINGNPTNEV
+446 NIAYVNGNPTNEV
-459 STKKNPLVEII
+459 STKKNPIVEFIL
-470 KVSKDDAESNLLEG
+470 SAEYDDSSLLEG

-492 GGKAV
+492 EGETV
-497 KDVYNQYIKTFTSS
+497 RDIYNEEIETFTFKNG
-511 SEGPIKF
+511 EPLRF
-518 ELPNGDYK
+518 ELPDGVYN
-526 LEEIKAPKGYKLD
+526 LEQIKAPEGYELNKTPIQFIVNED
-539 KTTIGFTVND
+539 SKVVKVPWEGNPIKTTVNLA
-549 ESKIVKLIVKDEPLP
+549 IH
-564 TSCNLVINKINEKG
+564 KINEKG
-578 VPILGARFKFFK
+578 LPILGSNFKLFK

-598 KFAYNKNSKVYEL
+598 KFAYNKNLKVYEL
-611 DQMGDG
+611 DPMGGG
-617 KLTPSKNDA
+617 KLIPSKDGA

-631 NLPYGKYILKEVQAP
+631 NLPYGKYILKEVKAP

-652 EDIYITLDYKK
+652 DDIYITLDFEE
-663 SFYKIG
+663 SFYRVG
-669 KEGEEII
+669 KQGKKII

-690 KNIPR
+690 ENVPR

-704 GTFKFSFIG
+704 GTSKFSFIG

-723 LVTTEFI
+723 VSTTEFV
-730 LRERKN
+730 LKEREN

>member
-9 IFILWSVVIFMILI
+9 IFTLWSVVISMIVI

-28 SIVLGE
+28 SIVLGKE
-34 ETKSVQNDGAV
+34 AKSVQNDGAV

-141 GISYP
+141 GVSYP
-146 VSIDLNGKPSTI
+146 VSIDLNGKPSTV

-170 GRQYPLMYKT
+170 GGQYPLMYKT
-180 ADLPMAATDK
+180 ADLPTAATDK

-207 KYFVEINLGDGSDPN
+207 KYFVEINLGDGVNPN
-222 TRSYLRNAQF
+222 TRSYLSNADF
-232 VDNIPKG
+232 FDNIPKG
-239 MALDVNSIKIIKG
+239 MALDVNSICIKRMG
-252 NYFEKNNKDN
+252 Y
-262 YDWLPK
+262 YDERSS
-268 DVTRDFLERN
+268 DVTKDFWESNRIKA
-278 DGIIANTKHL
+278 DTKHL

-374 YFFKNTL
+374 YFFKDTL

-392 DIKITSTDQFI
+392 DIKITATDQFI
-403 TDFNENTKELVI
+403 TDFDENTKELVI

-438 VSPGDEVK
+438 VGPGEVVK
-446 NIAYINGNPTNEV
+446 NIAYVNGNPTNEV
-459 STKKNPLVEII
+459 STRKNPIVEFIL
-470 KVSKDDAESNLLEG
+470 SAEYDDPSLLEG

-492 GGKAV
+492 EGETV
-497 KDVYNQYIKTFTSS
+497 RDIYNEEIKTFTFENGEPVS
-511 SEGPIKF
+511 F
-518 ELPNGDYK
+518 ELPDGVYN
-526 LEEIKAPKGYKLD
+526 LEQIKAPEGYELNKTPIQFIVNED
-539 KTTIGFTVND
+539 SKVVKVPWEGNPIKTTVNLA
-549 ESKIVKLIVKDEPLP
+549 IH
-564 TSCNLVINKINEKG
+564 KINEKG
-578 VPILGARFKFFK
+578 VPILGANFKLFK
-590 EESPKKPI
+590 EENPKKPI
-598 KFAYNKNSKVYEL
+598 KFAYNKNLKVYEL
-611 DQMGDG
+611 DPMGGG
-617 KLTPSKNDA
+617 KLIPSKDGA

-631 NLPYGKYILKEVQAP
+631 NLPYGKYILKEVKAP

-652 EDIYITLDYKK
+652 DDIYITLDFEE
-663 SFYKIG
+663 SFYRVG
-669 KEGEEII
+669 KEGKKII

-690 KNIPR
+690 ENVPR

-704 GTFKFSFIG
+704 GTSKFSFIG
-713 ITLLAGVLSL
+713 ITLLAAVLSL
-723 LVTTEFI
+723 VSTTEFV
-730 LRERKN
+730 LKEREN

>member
-9 IFILWSVVIFMILI
+9 IFTLWSVVISMILI
-23 MIFPG
+23 MISPG

-57 AKDISNNL
+57 AKGISNNL

-87 PDIFKDIEPKCPDQ
+87 PDIFKDIEPKCHDQ

-141 GISYP
+141 GVSYP
-146 VSIDLNGKPSTI
+146 VSIDLNGKPSTV
-158 YITGEEYSHPSS
+158 YITGEEYSNSSS
-170 GRQYPLMYKT
+170 GGQYPLMYKT
-180 ADLPMAATDK
+180 ADLPTAATDK

-207 KYFVEINLGDGSDPN
+207 KYFVEINLGDGVNPN
-222 TRSYLRNAQF
+222 TRSYLSNADF
-232 VDNIPKG
+232 FDNIPKG
-239 MALDVNSIKIIKG
+239 MALDINSICIKRMG
-252 NYFEKNNKDN
+252 Y
-262 YDWLPK
+262 YDERSS
-268 DVTRDFLERN
+268 DVTKDFWESNRIKA
-278 DGIIANTKHL
+278 DTKHL

-343 LNVYKYVDKTKVK
+343 LNVYKYVDKTKVT

-374 YFFKNTL
+374 YFFKDTL

-392 DIKITSTDQFI
+392 DIKITATDQFI
-403 TDFNENTKELVI
+403 TDFYENTKELVI

-438 VSPGDEVK
+438 VGPGEVVK
-446 NIAYINGNPTNEV
+446 NIAYVNGNPTNEV
-459 STKKNPLVEII
+459 STRKNPIVEII
-470 KVSKDDAESNLLEG
+470 KVSKDDVESNLLEG

-492 GGKAV
+492 DGKTV
-497 KDVYNQYIKTFTSS
+497 KDVYNQLVKTFTTN
-511 SEGPIKF
+511 SEGPIRF

-526 LEEIKAPKGYKLD
+526 LEEIKAPNGYKLD
-539 KTTIGFTVND
+539 QTPIEFTVND
-549 ESKIVKLIVKDEPLP
+549 ESKIVKVVAKDEPLP
-564 TSCNLVINKINEKG
+564 TTCNLVINKINEKEI
-578 VPILGARFKFFK
+578 PILGAKFKLF
-590 EESPKKPI
+590 EESNPKKVL
-598 KFAYNKNSKVYEL
+598 KFSSQKNNYEL
-611 DQMGDG
+611 NQNGVG
-617 KLTPSKNDA
+617 KLTPSGKNA

-631 NLPYGKYILKEVQAP
+631 NLPYGNYILKEVQAP

-652 EDIYITLDYKK
+652 DDIYITLGFEE
-663 SFYKIG
+663 SFYRVG
-669 KEGEEII
+669 KEGEKII

-690 KNIPR
+690 ENVPR

-704 GTFKFSFIG
+704 GTSKFSFIG
-713 ITLLAGVLSL
+713 ITLLAGVLSI
-723 LVTTEFI
+723 VSTTKFVLKE
-730 LRERKN
+730 REN

>member
-1 MKNSKNFN
+1 MKNNKNFN
-9 IFILWSVVIFMILI
+9 IFTLWSVVISMIVI

-141 GISYP
+141 GVSYP
-146 VSIDLNGKPSTI
+146 VSIDLNGKPSTV

-170 GRQYPLMYKT
+170 GGQYPLMYKT
-180 ADLPMAATDK
+180 ADLPTAATDK

-207 KYFVEINLGDGSDPN
+207 KYFVEINLGDGVNPN
-222 TRSYLRNAQF
+222 TRSYLSNADF
-232 VDNIPKG
+232 FDNIPKG
-239 MALDVNSIKIIKG
+239 MALDVNSICIKRMG
-252 NYFEKNNKDN
+252 Y
-262 YDWLPK
+262 YDERSS
-268 DVTRDFLERN
+268 DVTKDFWESNRIKA
-278 DGIIANTKHL
+278 DTKHL

-356 NNPND
+356 NNLND

-374 YFFKNTL
+374 YFFKDTL

-392 DIKITSTDQFI
+392 DIKITATDQFI
-403 TDFNENTKELVI
+403 TDFDENTKELVI

-438 VSPGDEVK
+438 VGPGEVVK
-446 NIAYINGNPTNEV
+446 NIAYVNGNPTNEV
-459 STKKNPLVEII
+459 STRKNPIVEII
-470 KVSKDDAESNLLEG
+470 KVSKDDVESNLLEG
-484 AVFKLTTK
+484 AIFKLTTK
-492 GGKAV
+492 DGKTV
-497 KDVYNQYIKTFTSS
+497 KDVYNKGVKTFTTS
-511 SEGPIKF
+511 SEGSIRF

-526 LEEIKAPKGYKLD
+526 LEEIKAPNGYKLD
-539 KTTIGFTVND
+539 QTPIEFTVND
-549 ESKIVKLIVKDEPLP
+549 ESKIVKVVAKDDPLP
-564 TSCNLVINKINEKG
+564 TTCNLVINKINEKEI
-578 VPILGARFKFFK
+578 PILGAKFKLF
-590 EESPKKPI
+590 EERNQKKVL
-598 KFAYNKNSKVYEL
+598 KFSSQKNNYEL
-611 DQMGDG
+611 DPNGIG
-617 KLTPSKNDA
+617 KLTPLGKNA

-631 NLPYGKYILKEVQAP
+631 NLPYGNYILKEVQAP

-652 EDIYITLDYKK
+652 DDIYITLNSEE
-663 SFYKIG
+663 SFYRVG
-669 KEGEEII
+669 KEGEKII
-676 LNKNTETNTYDISV
+676 LNKNAETDTYDISV

-713 ITLLAGVLSL
+713 ITLLAAVLSL
-723 LVTTEFI
+723 LVTTKFI

>member
-9 IFILWSVVIFMILI
+9 IFTLWSVVISMIVI

-28 SIVLGE
+28 SIVLGKE
-34 ETKSVQNDGAV
+34 SKSVQNDGAV

-141 GISYP
+141 GVSYP
-146 VSIDLNGKPSTI
+146 VSIDLNGKPSTV

-170 GRQYPLMYKT
+170 GGQYPLMYKT
-180 ADLPMAATDK
+180 ADLPTAATDK

-207 KYFVEINLGDGSDPN
+207 KYFVEINLGDGVNPN
-222 TRSYLRNAQF
+222 TRSYLSNADF
-232 VDNIPKG
+232 FDNIPKG
-239 MALDVNSIKIIKG
+239 MALDVNSICIKRMG
-252 NYFEKNNKDN
+252 Y
-262 YDWLPK
+262 YDERSS
-268 DVTRDFLERN
+268 DVTKDFWESNRIKA
-278 DGIIANTKHL
+278 DTKHL

-374 YFFKNTL
+374 YFFKDTL

-392 DIKITSTDQFI
+392 DIKITATDQFI
-403 TDFNENTKELVI
+403 TDFDENTKELVI

-438 VSPGDEVK
+438 VGPGEVVK
-446 NIAYINGNPTNEV
+446 NIAYVNGNPTNEV
-459 STKKNPLVEII
+459 STRKNPIVEFIL
-470 KVSKDDAESNLLEG
+470 SAEYDDPSLLEG

-492 GGKAV
+492 EGETV
-497 KDVYNQYIKTFTSS
+497 RDIYNEEIKTFTFKN
-511 SEGPIKF
+511 GDPLRF
-518 ELPNGDYK
+518 ELPDGVYN
-526 LEEIKAPKGYKLD
+526 LEQIKAPEGYELNKTPIQFIVNED
-539 KTTIGFTVND
+539 SKVVKVPWEGNPIKTTVNLA
-549 ESKIVKLIVKDEPLP
+549 IH
-564 TSCNLVINKINEKG
+564 KINEKG
-578 VPILGARFKFFK
+578 VPILGANFKLFK

-598 KFAYNKNSKVYEL
+598 KFAYNKNLKVYEL
-611 DQMGDG
+611 DPMGGG
-617 KLTPSKNDA
+617 KLIPSKDGA

-631 NLPYGKYILKEVQAP
+631 NLPYGKYILKEVKAP

-652 EDIYITLDYKK
+652 DDIYITLDFEE
-663 SFYKIG
+663 SFYRVG
-669 KEGEEII
+669 KEGKKII

-690 KNIPR
+690 ENVPR

-704 GTFKFSFIG
+704 GTSKFSFIG
-713 ITLLAGVLSL
+713 ITLLAAVLSL
-723 LVTTEFI
+723 VSTTEFV
-730 LRERKN
+730 LKEREN

>member
-9 IFILWSVVIFMILI
+9 IFTLWSVVISMIVI

-28 SIVLGE
+28 SIVLGKE
-34 ETKSVQNDGAV
+34 AKSVQNDGAV

-141 GISYP
+141 GVSYP
-146 VSIDLNGKPSTI
+146 VSIDLNGKPSTV

-170 GRQYPLMYKT
+170 GGQYPLMYKT
-180 ADLPMAATDK
+180 ADLPTAATDK

-207 KYFVEINLGDGSDPN
+207 KYFVEINLGDGVNPN
-222 TRSYLRNAQF
+222 TRSYLSNADF
-232 VDNIPKG
+232 FDNIPKG
-239 MALDVNSIKIIKG
+239 MALDVNSICIKRMG
-252 NYFEKNNKDN
+252 Y
-262 YDWLPK
+262 YDERSS
-268 DVTRDFLERN
+268 DVTKDFWESNRIKA
-278 DGIIANTKHL
+278 DTKHL

-374 YFFKNTL
+374 YFFKDTL

-392 DIKITSTDQFI
+392 DIKITATDQFI
-403 TDFNENTKELVI
+403 TDFDENTKELVN

-438 VSPGDEVK
+438 VGPGEIVK
-446 NIAYINGNPTNEV
+446 NIAYVNGNPTNEV
-459 STKKNPLVEII
+459 STRKNPIVKFVLSAEY
-470 KVSKDDAESNLLEG
+470 DDPSLIEG

-492 GGKAV
+492 EGETV
-497 KDVYNQYIKTFTSS
+497 RDIYNEEIKTFTFKNG
-511 SEGPIKF
+511 EPLRF
-518 ELPNGDYK
+518 ELPDGVYN
-526 LEEIKAPKGYKLD
+526 LEQIKAPDGYELNKTPIQFIVNEDSKVVKVLWEGNPI
-539 KTTIGFTVND
+539 KTTVNLA
-549 ESKIVKLIVKDEPLP
+549 IH
-564 TSCNLVINKINEKG
+564 KINEKG
-578 VPILGARFKFFK
+578 LPILGANFKLFK

-598 KFAYNKNSKVYEL
+598 KFAYNKNLKVYEL
-611 DQMGDG
+611 DPMGGG
-617 KLTPSKNDA
+617 KLIPSKDGA

-631 NLPYGKYILKEVQAP
+631 NLPYGKYILKEVKAP

-652 EDIYITLDYKK
+652 DDIYITLDFEE
-663 SFYKIG
+663 SFYRVG
-669 KEGEEII
+669 KEGEKII

-690 KNIPR
+690 ENVPR
-695 IILPETGGS
+695 IILPETGSS
-704 GTFKFSFIG
+704 GTSKFSFIG
-713 ITLLAGVLSL
+713 ITLLACVLSL
-723 LVTTEFI
+723 VSTTEFV
-730 LRERKN
+730 LKEREN

>member
-9 IFILWSVVIFMILI
+9 IFTLWSVVISMILI
-23 MIFPG
+23 MISPG

-141 GISYP
+141 GVSYP
-146 VSIDLNGKPSTI
+146 VSIDLNGKPSTV

-170 GRQYPLMYKT
+170 GGQYPLMYKT
-180 ADLPMAATDK
+180 ADLPTAATDK

-207 KYFVEINLGDGSDPN
+207 KYFVEINLGDGVNPN
-222 TRSYLRNAQF
+222 TRSYLSNADF
-232 VDNIPKG
+232 FDNIPKG
-239 MALDVNSIKIIKG
+239 MALDVNSICIKRMG
-252 NYFEKNNKDN
+252 Y
-262 YDWLPK
+262 YDERSS
-268 DVTRDFLERN
+268 DVTKDFWESNRIKA
-278 DGIIANTKHL
+278 DTKHL

-343 LNVYKYVDKTKVK
+343 LNVYKYVDKTKVT

-374 YFFKNTL
+374 YFFKDTL

-392 DIKITSTDQFI
+392 DIKITATDQFI
-403 TDFNENTKELVI
+403 TDFDENTKELVI

-438 VSPGDEVK
+438 VGPGEVVK
-446 NIAYINGNPTNEV
+446 NIAYVNGNPTNEV
-459 STKKNPLVEII
+459 STRKNPIVKFILSAEY
-470 KVSKDDAESNLLEG
+470 DDPSLIEG

-492 GGKAV
+492 EGETAR
-497 KDVYNQYIKTFTSS
+497 DIYNEEIKTFTFKNGEPVS
-511 SEGPIKF
+511 F
-518 ELPNGDYK
+518 ELPDGVYN
-526 LEEIKAPKGYKLD
+526 LEQIKAPDGYELNKTPIQFIVNED
-539 KTTIGFTVND
+539 SKVVKVPWEGNPIKTTVNLA
-549 ESKIVKLIVKDEPLP
+549 IH
-564 TSCNLVINKINEKG
+564 KINEKG
-578 VPILGARFKFFK
+578 VPILGANFKLFK

-598 KFAYNKNSKVYEL
+598 KFAYNKNLKVYEL
-611 DQMGDG
+611 DPMGGG
-617 KLTPSKNDA
+617 KLIPSKDGA

-631 NLPYGKYILKEVQAP
+631 NLPYGKYILKEVKAP

-652 EDIYITLDYKK
+652 DDIYITLGYEE
-663 SFYKIG
+663 SFYKVG

-690 KNIPR
+690 KNVPR

-704 GTFKFSFIG
+704 GTSKFSFIG

-723 LVTTEFI
+723 VSTTEFV
-730 LRERKN
+730 LKEREN

>member
-9 IFILWSVVIFMILI
+9 IFTLWSVVISMILI
-23 MIFPG
+23 MISPG

-141 GISYP
+141 GVSYP
-146 VSIDLNGKPSTI
+146 VSIDLNGKPSTV

-170 GRQYPLMYKT
+170 GGQYPLMYKT
-180 ADLPMAATDK
+180 ADLPTAATDK

-207 KYFVEINLGDGSDPN
+207 KYFVEINLGDGVNPN
-222 TRSYLRNAQF
+222 TRSYLSNADF
-232 VDNIPKG
+232 LDNIPKG
-239 MALDVNSIKIIKG
+239 MALDVNSICIKRMG
-252 NYFEKNNKDN
+252 Y
-262 YDWLPK
+262 YDERSS
-268 DVTRDFLERN
+268 DVTKDFWESNRIKA
-278 DGIIANTKHL
+278 DTKHL

-293 DIRYERYTVIYETRI
+293 DIRYERYTVIYKTRI

-356 NNPND
+356 NNLND

-374 YFFKNTL
+374 YFFKDTL

-392 DIKITSTDQFI
+392 DIKITATDQFI
-403 TDFNENTKELVI
+403 TDFDENTNELII
-415 KNSNGDIDAKKPA
+415 KNSNGDIDAKKPV

-438 VSPGDEVK
+438 VGPGEVVK
-446 NIAYINGNPTNEV
+446 NIAYVNGNPTNEV
-459 STKKNPLVEII
+459 STRKNPIVEII
-470 KVSKDDAESNLLEG
+470 KVSKDDVESNLLEG
-484 AVFKLTTK
+484 AIFKLTTK
-492 GGKAV
+492 DGKTV
-497 KDVYNQYIKTFTSS
+497 KDVYNQGVKTFTTS
-511 SEGPIKF
+511 SEGPISF

-526 LEEIKAPKGYKLD
+526 LEEIKAPNGYKLD
-539 KTTIGFTVND
+539 QTPIEFTVND
-549 ESKIVKLIVKDEPLP
+549 ESKIVKVVAKDDPLP
-564 TSCNLVINKINEKG
+564 TTCNLVINKINEKEI
-578 VPILGARFKFFK
+578 PILGAKFKLF
-590 EESPKKPI
+590 EESNPKKVL
-598 KFAYNKNSKVYEL
+598 KFSSQKNNYEL
-611 DQMGDG
+611 NQNGVG
-617 KLTPSKNDA
+617 KLTPSGKIA

-631 NLPYGKYILKEVQAP
+631 NLPYGNYILKEVQAP

-652 EDIYITLDYKK
+652 DDIYITLDFEE
-663 SFYKIG
+663 SFYRVG
-669 KEGEEII
+669 KQGEKII

-690 KNIPR
+690 ENVPR

-704 GTFKFSFIG
+704 GTSKFSLIG
-713 ITLLAGVLSL
+713 ITLLASVLSI
-723 LVTTEFI
+723 VSTTKFI
-730 LRERKN
+730 LRERES

>member
-9 IFILWSVVIFMILI
+9 IFTLWSVVISMILI
-23 MIFPG
+23 MISPG
-28 SIVLGE
+28 IIVLGE

-141 GISYP
+141 GVSYP
-146 VSIDLNGKPSTI
+146 VSIDLNGKPSTV
-158 YITGEEYSHPSS
+158 YITGEEYSNSSS
-170 GRQYPLMYKT
+170 GGQYPLMYKT
-180 ADLPMAATDK
+180 ADLPTAATDK

-207 KYFVEINLGDGSDPN
+207 KYFVEINLGDGVNPN
-222 TRSYLRNAQF
+222 TRSYLSNADF
-232 VDNIPKG
+232 FDNIPKG
-239 MALDVNSIKIIKG
+239 MALDVNSICIKRMG
-252 NYFEKNNKDN
+252 Y
-262 YDWLPK
+262 YDERSS
-268 DVTRDFLERN
+268 DVTKDFWESNRIKA
-278 DGIIANTKHL
+278 DTKHL

-374 YFFKNTL
+374 YFFKDTL

-392 DIKITSTDQFI
+392 DIKITATDQFI
-403 TDFNENTKELVI
+403 TDFDENTKELVI

-438 VSPGDEVK
+438 VGPGEVVK
-446 NIAYINGNPTNEV
+446 NIAYVNGNPTNEV
-459 STKKNPLVEII
+459 STRKNPIVEFIL
-470 KVSKDDAESNLLEG
+470 SAEYDDPSLLEG

-492 GGKAV
+492 EGETV
-497 KDVYNQYIKTFTSS
+497 RDIYNEEIKTFTFKNG
-511 SEGPIKF
+511 EPLRF
-518 ELPNGDYK
+518 ELPDGVYN
-526 LEEIKAPKGYKLD
+526 LEQIKAPEGYELNKTPIQFIVNED
-539 KTTIGFTVND
+539 SKVVKVPWEGNPIKTTVNLA
-549 ESKIVKLIVKDEPLP
+549 IH
-564 TSCNLVINKINEKG
+564 KINEKG
-578 VPILGARFKFFK
+578 VPILGANFKLFK
-590 EESPKKPI
+590 EENPKKPI
-598 KFAYNKNSKVYEL
+598 KFAYNKNLKVYEL
-611 DQMGDG
+611 DPMGGG
-617 KLTPSKNDA
+617 KLIPSKDGA

-631 NLPYGKYILKEVQAP
+631 NLPYGKYILKEVKAP

-652 EDIYITLDYKK
+652 DDIYITLDFEE
-663 SFYKIG
+663 SFYRVG
-669 KEGEEII
+669 KEGKKII

-690 KNIPR
+690 ENVPR

-704 GTFKFSFIG
+704 GTSKFSFIG
-713 ITLLAGVLSL
+713 ITLLAAVLSL
-723 LVTTEFI
+723 VSTTEFV
-730 LRERKN
+730 LKEREN

>member
-9 IFILWSVVIFMILI
+9 IFTLWSVVISMIVI

-34 ETKSVQNDGAV
+34 ESKSVQNDGAV

-141 GISYP
+141 GVSYP
-146 VSIDLNGKPSTI
+146 VSIDLNGKPSTV

-170 GRQYPLMYKT
+170 GGQYPLMYKT
-180 ADLPMAATDK
+180 ADLPTAATDK
-190 EQGRE
+190 EQGRV

-207 KYFVEINLGDGSDPN
+207 KYFVEINLGDGVNPN
-222 TRSYLRNAQF
+222 TRSYLSNADF
-232 VDNIPKG
+232 FDNIPKG
-239 MALDVNSIKIIKG
+239 MALDVNSISIKRMG
-252 NYFEKNNKDN
+252 Y
-262 YDWLPK
+262 YDERSS
-268 DVTRDFLERN
+268 DVTKDFWESNRIKA
-278 DGIIANTKHL
+278 DTKHL

-374 YFFKNTL
+374 YFFKDTL

-392 DIKITSTDQFI
+392 DIKITATDQFI

-438 VSPGDEVK
+438 VGPGEVVK
-446 NIAYINGNPTNEV
+446 NIAYVNGNPTNEV
-459 STKKNPLVEII
+459 STKKNPIVEFIL
-470 KVSKDDAESNLLEG
+470 SAEYDDPSLLEG

-492 GGKAV
+492 EGETV
-497 KDVYNQYIKTFTSS
+497 RDIYNEEIKTFTFKDG
-511 SEGPIKF
+511 EPLRF
-518 ELPNGDYK
+518 ELPDGVYN
-526 LEEIKAPKGYKLD
+526 LEQIKAPDGYELNKTPIQFIVNEDSKVVKVPLEGNPI
-539 KTTIGFTVND
+539 KTTVNLA
-549 ESKIVKLIVKDEPLP
+549 IH
-564 TSCNLVINKINEKG
+564 KINEKG
-578 VPILGARFKFFK
+578 LPILGANFKLFK

-598 KFAYNKNSKVYEL
+598 KFAYNKNLKVYEL
-611 DQMGDG
+611 DPMGGG
-617 KLTPSKNDA
+617 KLIPSKDGA

-631 NLPYGKYILKEVQAP
+631 NLPYGKYILKEVKAP

-652 EDIYITLDYKK
+652 DDIYITLGFKE
-663 SFYKIG
+663 SFYRVG
-669 KEGEEII
+669 KQGKKII

-690 KNIPR
+690 ENVPR

-704 GTFKFSFIG
+704 GTSKFSFIG
-713 ITLLAGVLSL
+713 ITLLACVLSL
-723 LVTTEFI
+723 VSTTEFV
-730 LRERKN
+730 LKEREN

>member
-9 IFILWSVVIFMILI
+9 IFTLWLVVIFMILI

-101 HFKDFDVKDGV
+101 HFKDFDFKDGV

-141 GISYP
+141 GVSYP
-146 VSIDLNGKPSTI
+146 ISIDLNGKPSTV

-170 GRQYPLMYKT
+170 GGQYPLMYKT
-180 ADLPMAATDK
+180 ADLPTAATDK

-207 KYFVEINLGDGSDPN
+207 KYFVEINLGDGVNPN
-222 TRSYLRNAQF
+222 TRSYLSNADF
-232 VDNIPKG
+232 FDNIPKG
-239 MALDVNSIKIIKG
+239 MALDVNSICIKRMG
-252 NYFEKNNKDN
+252 Y
-262 YDWLPK
+262 YDERSS
-268 DVTRDFLERN
+268 DVTKDFWESNRIKA
-278 DGIIANTKHL
+278 DTKHL

-374 YFFKNTL
+374 YFFKDTL

-392 DIKITSTDQFI
+392 DIKIKATDQFI
-403 TDFNENTKELVI
+403 TDFDENTKELVI

-438 VSPGDEVK
+438 VGPGEVVK
-446 NIAYINGNPTNEV
+446 NIAYVNGNPTNEV
-459 STKKNPLVEII
+459 STRKNPIVEFIL
-470 KVSKDDAESNLLEG
+470 SAEYDDPSLLEG

-492 GGKAV
+492 EGETV
-497 KDVYNQYIKTFTSS
+497 RDIYNEEIKTFTFENGEPVS
-511 SEGPIKF
+511 F
-518 ELPNGDYK
+518 ELPDGVYN
-526 LEEIKAPKGYKLD
+526 LEQIKAPDGYELNKTPIQFIVNED
-539 KTTIGFTVND
+539 SKVVKVPWEGNPIKTTVNLA
-549 ESKIVKLIVKDEPLP
+549 IH
-564 TSCNLVINKINEKG
+564 KINEKG
-578 VPILGARFKFFK
+578 VPILGANFKLFK

-598 KFAYNKNSKVYEL
+598 KFAYNKNLKVYEL
-611 DQMGDG
+611 DPMGGG
-617 KLTPSKNDA
+617 KLIPSKDGA

-631 NLPYGKYILKEVQAP
+631 NLPYGKYILKEVKAP

-652 EDIYITLDYKK
+652 DDIYITLDFEE
-663 SFYKIG
+663 SFYRVG
-669 KEGEEII
+669 KEGKKII
-676 LNKNTETNTYDISV
+676 LNKNTETNTYDILV
-690 KNIPR
+690 ENVPR

-704 GTFKFSFIG
+704 GTSKFSFIG

-723 LVTTEFI
+723 VSTTEFV
-730 LRERKN
+730 LKEREN

>member
-9 IFILWSVVIFMILI
+9 IFTLWSVVISMIVI

-28 SIVLGE
+28 SIVLGKE
-34 ETKSVQNDGAV
+34 SKSVQNDGAV

-141 GISYP
+141 GVSYP
-146 VSIDLNGKPSTI
+146 VSIDLNGKPSTV

-170 GRQYPLMYKT
+170 GGQYPLMYKT
-180 ADLPMAATDK
+180 ADLPTAATDK

-207 KYFVEINLGDGSDPN
+207 KYFVEINLGDGVNPN
-222 TRSYLRNAQF
+222 TRSYLSNADF
-232 VDNIPKG
+232 FDNIPKG
-239 MALDVNSIKIIKG
+239 MALDVNSICIKRMG
-252 NYFEKNNKDN
+252 Y
-262 YDWLPK
+262 YDERSS
-268 DVTRDFLERN
+268 DVTKDFWESNRIKA
-278 DGIIANTKHL
+278 DTKHL

-374 YFFKNTL
+374 YFFKDTL

-392 DIKITSTDQFI
+392 DIKITATDQFI
-403 TDFNENTKELVI
+403 TDFDENTKELVI

-438 VSPGDEVK
+438 VGPGEVVK
-446 NIAYINGNPTNEV
+446 NIAYVNGNPTNEV
-459 STKKNPLVEII
+459 STRKNPIVEFIL
-470 KVSKDDAESNLLEG
+470 SAEYDDPSLLEG

-492 GGKAV
+492 EGETV
-497 KDVYNQYIKTFTSS
+497 RDIYNEEIKTFTFKNG
-511 SEGPIKF
+511 EPLRF
-518 ELPNGDYK
+518 ELPDGVYN
-526 LEEIKAPKGYKLD
+526 LEQIKAPDGYELNKNPIQFIVNED
-539 KTTIGFTVND
+539 SKVVKVPWEGNPIKTTVNLA
-549 ESKIVKLIVKDEPLP
+549 IH
-564 TSCNLVINKINEKG
+564 KINEKG
-578 VPILGARFKFFK
+578 IPVLGSNFKLFK

-598 KFAYNKNSKVYEL
+598 KFAYNKNLKVYEL
-611 DQMGDG
+611 DPMGGG
-617 KLTPSKNDA
+617 KLIPSKDGA

-631 NLPYGKYILKEVQAP
+631 NLPYGKYILKEVKAP

-652 EDIYITLDYKK
+652 DDIYITLDFEE
-663 SFYKIG
+663 SFYRVG
-669 KEGEEII
+669 KQGKKII

-690 KNIPR
+690 ENFPR

-704 GTFKFSFIG
+704 GTSKFSFIG
-713 ITLLAGVLSL
+713 ITLLAAVLSL
-723 LVTTEFI
+723 VSTTEFV
-730 LRERKN
+730 LKEREN

>member
-9 IFILWSVVIFMILI
+9 IFTLWSVVISMIVI

-141 GISYP
+141 GVSYP
-146 VSIDLNGKPSTI
+146 VSIDLNGKPSTV

-170 GRQYPLMYKT
+170 GGQYPLMYKT
-180 ADLPMAATDK
+180 ADLPTAATDK

-207 KYFVEINLGDGSDPN
+207 KYFVEINLGDGVNPN
-222 TRSYLRNAQF
+222 TRSYLSNADF
-232 VDNIPKG
+232 FDNIPKG
-239 MALDVNSIKIIKG
+239 MALDVNSICIKRMG
-252 NYFEKNNKDN
+252 Y
-262 YDWLPK
+262 YDERSS
-268 DVTRDFLERN
+268 DVTKDFWESNRIKA
-278 DGIIANTKHL
+278 DTKHL

-374 YFFKNTL
+374 YFFKDTL

-392 DIKITSTDQFI
+392 DIKITATDQFI
-403 TDFNENTKELVI
+403 TDFDENTKELVI

-438 VSPGDEVK
+438 VGPGEVVK
-446 NIAYINGNPTNEV
+446 NIAYVNGNPTNEV
-459 STKKNPLVEII
+459 STRKNPIVEFIL
-470 KVSKDDAESNLLEG
+470 SAEYDDPSLLEG

-492 GGKAV
+492 EGETV
-497 KDVYNQYIKTFTSS
+497 SDIYNEEIKTFTFKNG
-511 SEGPIKF
+511 EPLRF
-518 ELPNGDYK
+518 ELPDGVYN
-526 LEEIKAPKGYKLD
+526 LEQIKAPDGYELNKTHIQFIVNED
-539 KTTIGFTVND
+539 SKVVKVPWEGNPIKTTVNLA
-549 ESKIVKLIVKDEPLP
+549 IH
-564 TSCNLVINKINEKG
+564 KINEKG
-578 VPILGARFKFFK
+578 LPILGSNFKLFK

-598 KFAYNKNSKVYEL
+598 KFAYNKNLKVYEL
-611 DQMGDG
+611 DPMRVG
-617 KLTPSKNDA
+617 KLIPSKDGA

-631 NLPYGKYILKEVQAP
+631 NLPYGKYILKEVKAP

-652 EDIYITLDYKK
+652 DDIYITLDSEE
-663 SFYKIG
+663 SFYRVG
-669 KEGEEII
+669 KQGEKII

-690 KNIPR
+690 ENVPR

-704 GTFKFSFIG
+704 GTSKFSFIG

-723 LVTTEFI
+723 VSTTEFV
-730 LRERKN
+730 LKEREN

>member
-9 IFILWSVVIFMILI
+9 IFTLWSVVISMIVI

-34 ETKSVQNDGAV
+34 ESKSVQNDGAV

-141 GISYP
+141 GVSYP
-146 VSIDLNGKPSTI
+146 VSIDLNGKPSTV

-170 GRQYPLMYKT
+170 GGQYPLMYKT
-180 ADLPMAATDK
+180 ADLPTAATDK

-207 KYFVEINLGDGSDPN
+207 KYFVEINLGDGVNPN
-222 TRSYLRNAQF
+222 TRSYLSNADF
-232 VDNIPKG
+232 FDNIPKG
-239 MALDVNSIKIIKG
+239 MALDVNSICIKRMG
-252 NYFEKNNKDN
+252 Y
-262 YDWLPK
+262 YDERSS
-268 DVTRDFLERN
+268 DVTKDFWESNRIKA
-278 DGIIANTKHL
+278 DTKHL

-374 YFFKNTL
+374 YFFKDTL

-392 DIKITSTDQFI
+392 DIKITATDQFI
-403 TDFNENTKELVI
+403 TDFDENTKELVI

-438 VSPGDEVK
+438 VGPGEVVK
-446 NIAYINGNPTNEV
+446 NIAYVNGNPTNEV
-459 STKKNPLVEII
+459 STRKNPIVEFIL
-470 KVSKDDAESNLLEG
+470 SAEYHDPSLLEG

-492 GGKAV
+492 EGETV
-497 KDVYNQYIKTFTSS
+497 RDIYNEEIKTFTFKN
-511 SEGPIKF
+511 GDPLRF
-518 ELPNGDYK
+518 ELPDGVYN
-526 LEEIKAPKGYKLD
+526 LEQIKAPEGYELNKTPIQFIVNED
-539 KTTIGFTVND
+539 SKVVKVPWEGNPIKTTVNLA
-549 ESKIVKLIVKDEPLP
+549 IH
-564 TSCNLVINKINEKG
+564 KINEKG
-578 VPILGARFKFFK
+578 VPILGANFKLFK

-598 KFAYNKNSKVYEL
+598 KFAYNKNLKVYEL
-611 DQMGDG
+611 DPMGGG
-617 KLTPSKNDA
+617 KLIPSKDGA

-631 NLPYGKYILKEVQAP
+631 NLPYGKYILKEVKAP

-652 EDIYITLDYKK
+652 DDIYITLGFEE
-663 SFYKIG
+663 SFYRVG
-669 KEGEEII
+669 KQGEKII

-690 KNIPR
+690 ENFPR

-704 GTFKFSFIG
+704 GTSKFSFIG

-723 LVTTEFI
+723 VSTTEFV
-730 LRERKN
+730 LKEREN

>member
-9 IFILWSVVIFMILI
+9 IFTLWSVVISMIVI
-23 MIFPG
+23 MISPG

-34 ETKSVQNDGAV
+34 ESKSVQNDGAV

-141 GISYP
+141 GVSYP
-146 VSIDLNGKPSTI
+146 VSIDLNGKPSTV

-170 GRQYPLMYKT
+170 GGQYPLMYKT
-180 ADLPMAATDK
+180 ADLPTAATDK

-207 KYFVEINLGDGSDPN
+207 KYFVEINLGDGVNPN
-222 TRSYLRNAQF
+222 TRSYLSNADF
-232 VDNIPKG
+232 FDNIPKG
-239 MALDVNSIKIIKG
+239 MALDVNSICIKRMG
-252 NYFEKNNKDN
+252 Y
-262 YDWLPK
+262 YDERSS
-268 DVTRDFLERN
+268 DVTKDFWESNRIKA
-278 DGIIANTKHL
+278 DTKHL

-374 YFFKNTL
+374 YFFKDTL

-392 DIKITSTDQFI
+392 DIKITATDQFI

-438 VSPGDEVK
+438 VGPGEVVK
-446 NIAYINGNPTNEV
+446 NIAYVNGNPTNEV
-459 STKKNPLVEII
+459 STRKNPIVEFIL
-470 KVSKDDAESNLLEG
+470 SAEYDDPSLLEG

-492 GGKAV
+492 EGETV
-497 KDVYNQYIKTFTSS
+497 RDIYNEEIKTFTFKNG
-511 SEGPIKF
+511 EPLRF
-518 ELPNGDYK
+518 ELPDGVYN
-526 LEEIKAPKGYKLD
+526 LEQIKAPDGYELNKTPIQFIVNED
-539 KTTIGFTVND
+539 SKVVKVPWEGNTIKTTVNLA
-549 ESKIVKLIVKDEPLP
+549 IH
-564 TSCNLVINKINEKG
+564 KINEKG
-578 VPILGARFKFFK
+578 LPILGSNFKLFK

-598 KFAYNKNSKVYEL
+598 KFAYNKNFKVYEL
-611 DQMGDG
+611 DPMGGG
-617 KLTPSKNDA
+617 KLIPSKDGA

-631 NLPYGKYILKEVQAP
+631 NLPYGKYILKEVKAP

-652 EDIYITLDYKK
+652 DDIYITLDFEE
-663 SFYKIG
+663 SFYRVG
-669 KEGEEII
+669 KEGKKII
-676 LNKNTETNTYDISV
+676 LNKNTETNTYDILV
-690 KNIPR
+690 ENVPR

-704 GTFKFSFIG
+704 GTSKFSFIG

-723 LVTTEFI
+723 VSTTEFV
-730 LRERKN
+730 LKEREN

>member
-9 IFILWSVVIFMILI
+9 IFTLWSVVISMIVI

-28 SIVLGE
+28 SIVLGKE
-34 ETKSVQNDGAV
+34 SKSVQNDGAV

-141 GISYP
+141 GVSYP
-146 VSIDLNGKPSTI
+146 VSIDLNGKPSTV

-170 GRQYPLMYKT
+170 GGQYPLMYKT
-180 ADLPMAATDK
+180 ADLPTAATDK
-190 EQGRE
+190 EQGKE

-207 KYFVEINLGDGSDPN
+207 KYFVEINLGDGVNPN
-222 TRSYLRNAQF
+222 TRSYLSNADF
-232 VDNIPKG
+232 FDNIPKG
-239 MALDVNSIKIIKG
+239 MALDVNSICIKRMG
-252 NYFEKNNKDN
+252 Y
-262 YDWLPK
+262 YDERSS
-268 DVTRDFLERN
+268 DVTKDFWESNRIKA
-278 DGIIANTKHL
+278 DTKHL

-374 YFFKNTL
+374 YFFKDTL

-392 DIKITSTDQFI
+392 DIKITATDQFI

-438 VSPGDEVK
+438 VGPGEVVK
-446 NIAYINGNPTNEV
+446 NIAYVNGNPTNEV
-459 STKKNPLVEII
+459 STRKNPIVEFIL
-470 KVSKDDAESNLLEG
+470 SAEYDDPSLLEG

-492 GGKAV
+492 EGETV
-497 KDVYNQYIKTFTSS
+497 RDIYNEEIKTFTFKDGDTLS
-511 SEGPIKF
+511 F
-518 ELPNGDYK
+518 ELPDGVYN
-526 LEEIKAPKGYKLD
+526 LEQIKAPEGYELNKTPIQFIVNED
-539 KTTIGFTVND
+539 SKVVKVPWEGNPIKTTVNL
-549 ESKIVKLIVKDEPLP
+549 EIH
-564 TSCNLVINKINEKG
+564 KINEKG
-578 VPILGARFKFFK
+578 LPILGANFKLFK

-598 KFAYNKNSKVYEL
+598 KFAYNKNLKVYEL
-611 DQMGDG
+611 DPMGGG
-617 KLTPSKNDA
+617 KLIPSKDGA

-631 NLPYGKYILKEVQAP
+631 NLPYGKYILKEVKAP

-652 EDIYITLDYKK
+652 DDIYITLDSEE
-663 SFYKIG
+663 SFYRVRKQ
-669 KEGEEII
+669 GEKII

-690 KNIPR
+690 ENVPR

-704 GTFKFSFIG
+704 GTSKFSFIG

-723 LVTTEFI
+723 VSTTEFV
-730 LRERKN
+730 LKEREN

>member
-9 IFILWSVVIFMILI
+9 IFTLWSIVISMIVI
-23 MIFPG
+23 MISPG

-34 ETKSVQNDGAV
+34 EAKSVQNDGAV
-45 EITSTTFESNTV
+45 EITRTTFESNTV

-87 PDIFKDIEPKCPDQ
+87 PDIFKDIEPKCHDQ

-141 GISYP
+141 GVSYP
-146 VSIDLNGKPSTI
+146 VSIDLNGKPSTV
-158 YITGEEYSHPSS
+158 YITGEEYSNSSS
-170 GRQYPLMYKT
+170 GGQYPLMYKT
-180 ADLPMAATDK
+180 ADLPTAATDK

-207 KYFVEINLGDGSDPN
+207 KYFVEINLGDGVNPN
-222 TRSYLRNAQF
+222 TRSYLSNADF
-232 VDNIPKG
+232 FDNIPKG
-239 MALDVNSIKIIKG
+239 MALDVNSICIKRMG
-252 NYFEKNNKDN
+252 Y
-262 YDWLPK
+262 YDERSS
-268 DVTRDFLERN
+268 DVTKDFWESNRIKA
-278 DGIIANTKHL
+278 DTKHL

-374 YFFKNTL
+374 YFFKDTL

-392 DIKITSTDQFI
+392 DIKITATDQFI
-403 TDFNENTKELVI
+403 TDFDENTKELVI

-438 VSPGDEVK
+438 VGPGEVVK
-446 NIAYINGNPTNEV
+446 NIAYVNGNPTNEV
-459 STKKNPLVEII
+459 STRKNPIVEII
-470 KVSKDDAESNLLEG
+470 KVSKDDVESNLLEG

-492 GGKAV
+492 DGKTV
-497 KDVYNQYIKTFTSS
+497 KDVYNQGVKTFTTS
-511 SEGPIKF
+511 SEGSIRF

-526 LEEIKAPKGYKLD
+526 LEEIKAPNGYKLD
-539 KTTIGFTVND
+539 QTPIEFTVND
-549 ESKIVKLIVKDEPLP
+549 ESKIVKVVAKDDPLP
-564 TSCNLVINKINEKG
+564 TTCNLVINKINEKEI
-578 VPILGARFKFFK
+578 PILGAKFKLF
-590 EESPKKPI
+590 EESNPKKVL
-598 KFAYNKNSKVYEL
+598 KFSSQKNNYEL
-611 DQMGDG
+611 NQNGVG
-617 KLTPSKNDA
+617 KLTPSGKNA

-631 NLPYGKYILKEVQAP
+631 NLPYGNYILKEVQAP

-652 EDIYITLDYKK
+652 DDIYITLGYEEN
-663 SFYKIG
+663 FYKVG
-669 KEGEEII
+669 KEGEKII

-690 KNIPR
+690 ENVPR
-695 IILPETGGS
+695 IILPETGGC
-704 GTFKFSFIG
+704 GTSKFSLIG
-713 ITLLAGVLSL
+713 ITLLAGVLSI
-723 LVTTEFI
+723 VSTTKFVLKE
-730 LRERKN
+730 REN

>member
-9 IFILWSVVIFMILI
+9 IFTLWSVVISMIVI

-34 ETKSVQNDGAV
+34 ELKSVQNDGAV

-141 GISYP
+141 GVSYP
-146 VSIDLNGKPSTI
+146 VSIDLNGKPSTV

-170 GRQYPLMYKT
+170 GGQYPLMYKT
-180 ADLPMAATDK
+180 ADLPTAATDK

-207 KYFVEINLGDGSDPN
+207 KYFVEINLGDGVNPN
-222 TRSYLRNAQF
+222 TRSYLSNADF
-232 VDNIPKG
+232 FDNIPKG
-239 MALDVNSIKIIKG
+239 MALDVNSISIKRMG
-252 NYFEKNNKDN
+252 Y
-262 YDWLPK
+262 YDERSS
-268 DVTRDFLERN
+268 DVTKDFWESNRIKA
-278 DGIIANTKHL
+278 DTKHL

-356 NNPND
+356 NNPSD

-374 YFFKNTL
+374 YFFKDTL

-392 DIKITSTDQFI
+392 DIKITATDQFI
-403 TDFNENTKELVI
+403 TDFDENTKELVI

-438 VSPGDEVK
+438 VGPGEVVK
-446 NIAYINGNPTNEV
+446 NIAYVNGNPTNEV
-459 STKKNPLVEII
+459 STRKNPIVEFIL
-470 KVSKDDAESNLLEG
+470 SAEYDDPSLLEG

-492 GGKAV
+492 EGETV
-497 KDVYNQYIKTFTSS
+497 RDIYNEEIKTFTFKNGEPVS
-511 SEGPIKF
+511 F
-518 ELPNGDYK
+518 ELPDEVYN
-526 LEEIKAPKGYKLD
+526 LEQIKAPEGYELNKTPIQFIVNED
-539 KTTIGFTVND
+539 SKVVKVPWEGNPIKTTVNLA
-549 ESKIVKLIVKDEPLP
+549 IH
-564 TSCNLVINKINEKG
+564 KINEKG
-578 VPILGARFKFFK
+578 LPILGANFKLFK

-598 KFAYNKNSKVYEL
+598 KFAYNKNLKVYEL
-611 DQMGDG
+611 DPMGVG
-617 KLTPSKNDA
+617 KLTPSGDEA

-631 NLPYGKYILKEVQAP
+631 NLPYGKYILKEVKAP

-652 EDIYITLDYKK
+652 DDIYITLGFEE
-663 SFYKIG
+663 SFYRVG
-669 KEGEEII
+669 KQGEKII

-690 KNIPR
+690 ENVPR

-704 GTFKFSFIG
+704 GTSKFSFIG

-723 LVTTEFI
+723 VSTTEFV
-730 LRERKN
+730 LKEREN

>member
-9 IFILWSVVIFMILI
+9 IFTLWSVVISMILI
-23 MIFPG
+23 MISPG

-34 ETKSVQNDGAV
+34 EAKSVQNDGAV

-141 GISYP
+141 GVSYP
-146 VSIDLNGKPSTI
+146 VSIDLNGKPSTV

-170 GRQYPLMYKT
+170 GGQYPLMYKT
-180 ADLPMAATDK
+180 ADLPTAATDK

-207 KYFVEINLGDGSDPN
+207 KYFVEINLGDGVNPN
-222 TRSYLRNAQF
+222 TRSYLSNADF
-232 VDNIPKG
+232 FDNIPKG
-239 MALDVNSIKIIKG
+239 MALDVNSICIKRMG
-252 NYFEKNNKDN
+252 YHDERSSDITKDFWESN
-262 YDWLPK
+262 RIKAD
-268 DVTRDFLERN
+268 
-278 DGIIANTKHL
+278 TKHL

-374 YFFKNTL
+374 YFFKDTL

-392 DIKITSTDQFI
+392 DIKITATDQFI
-403 TDFNENTKELVI
+403 TDFDENTKELVI
-415 KNSNGDIDAKKPA
+415 KNSNGDIDAKKSA

-438 VSPGDEVK
+438 VGPGEVVK
-446 NIAYINGNPTNEV
+446 NIAYVNGNPTNEV
-459 STKKNPLVEII
+459 STRKNPIVEFIL
-470 KVSKDDAESNLLEG
+470 SAEYDDPSLLEG

-492 GGKAV
+492 EGETV
-497 KDVYNQYIKTFTSS
+497 RDIYNEEIKTFTFKN
-511 SEGPIKF
+511 GDPLRF
-518 ELPNGDYK
+518 ELPDGVYN
-526 LEEIKAPKGYKLD
+526 LEQIKAPDGYELNKTPIQFIVNED
-539 KTTIGFTVND
+539 SKVVKVPWEGNPIKTTVNLA
-549 ESKIVKLIVKDEPLP
+549 IH
-564 TSCNLVINKINEKG
+564 KINEKG
-578 VPILGARFKFFK
+578 LPILGANFKLFK

-598 KFAYNKNSKVYEL
+598 KFAYNKNFKVYEL
-611 DQMGDG
+611 DPMGGG
-617 KLTPSKNDA
+617 KLIPSKDGA

-652 EDIYITLDYKK
+652 DDIYITLGFEE
-663 SFYKIG
+663 SFYRVG
-669 KEGEEII
+669 KQGEKII

-690 KNIPR
+690 ENVPR

-704 GTFKFSFIG
+704 GTSKFSFIG
-713 ITLLAGVLSL
+713 IILLAGVLSI
-723 LVTTEFI
+723 VSTTKFVLKE
-730 LRERKN
+730 REN

>member
-9 IFILWSVVIFMILI
+9 IFTLWSVVISMIVI

-34 ETKSVQNDGAV
+34 ESKSVQNDGAV

-141 GISYP
+141 GVSYP
-146 VSIDLNGKPSTI
+146 ISIDLNGKPSTV

-170 GRQYPLMYKT
+170 GGQYPLMYKT
-180 ADLPMAATDK
+180 ADLPTAATDK

-207 KYFVEINLGDGSDPN
+207 KYFVEINLGDGVNPN
-222 TRSYLRNAQF
+222 TRSYLSNADF
-232 VDNIPKG
+232 FDNIPKG
-239 MALDVNSIKIIKG
+239 MALDVNSICIKRMG
-252 NYFEKNNKDN
+252 Y
-262 YDWLPK
+262 YDERSS
-268 DVTRDFLERN
+268 DVTKDFWESNRIKA
-278 DGIIANTKHL
+278 DTKHL

-374 YFFKNTL
+374 YFFKDTL

-392 DIKITSTDQFI
+392 DIKITATDQFI
-403 TDFNENTKELVI
+403 TDFDENTKELVI

-438 VSPGDEVK
+438 VGPGEVVK
-446 NIAYINGNPTNEV
+446 NIAYVNGNPTNEV
-459 STKKNPLVEII
+459 STRKNPIVEFIL
-470 KVSKDDAESNLLEG
+470 SAEYDDPSLLEG

-492 GGKAV
+492 EGETV
-497 KDVYNQYIKTFTSS
+497 RDIYNEEIKTFTFENGEPVS
-511 SEGPIKF
+511 F
-518 ELPNGDYK
+518 ELPDGVYN
-526 LEEIKAPKGYKLD
+526 LEQIKAPEGYELNKTPIQFIVNED
-539 KTTIGFTVND
+539 SKVVKVPWEGNPIKTTVNLA
-549 ESKIVKLIVKDEPLP
+549 IH
-564 TSCNLVINKINEKG
+564 KINEKG
-578 VPILGARFKFFK
+578 VPILGANFKLFK
-590 EESPKKPI
+590 EENPKKPI
-598 KFAYNKNSKVYEL
+598 KFAYNKNLKVYEL
-611 DQMGDG
+611 DPMGGG
-617 KLTPSKNDA
+617 KLIPSKDGA

-631 NLPYGKYILKEVQAP
+631 NLPYGKYILKEVKAP

-652 EDIYITLDYKK
+652 DDIYITLDFEE
-663 SFYKIG
+663 SFYRVG
-669 KEGEEII
+669 KEGKKII

-690 KNIPR
+690 ENVPR

-704 GTFKFSFIG
+704 GTSKFSFIG
-713 ITLLAGVLSL
+713 IKLLAAVLSL
-723 LVTTEFI
+723 VSTTEFV
-730 LRERKN
+730 LKEREN